1 MVDFNCCDHECVCQ
15 HNGHLEAAQQYSSI
29 LSKVMSKNADSE
41 YVSKEDKDKWNNKA
55 NQDVVDLIKMMVEKH
70 EEKLDELE
78 EGLDKKVKLI
88 LYDLGFGDNIL
99 AKYATIEYVNE
110 LVAKIK
116 NDTAD
121 LSKYALKTDLDTIKN
136 DIQNKINNLTTEI
149 NNIKVTGGKDYSIE
163 SMEYKDNQLVLK
175 QKNGG
180 TFTVSIASGNVDT
193 SKFVTKEQL
202 AAELTKYAEINK
214 LKRIR
219 VKGNVHS
226 LYGNGTEII
235 DIPTG
240 GGGGGNDG
248 KDGGYYKQYFK
259 NNTSET
265 VAPEK
270 PTDGSAPSVESGWT
284 ENAVNRK
291 SGEYTW
297 MIQVFVSG
305 DGLYGHYMTPI
316 CITGSK
322 GDQGPAGSSGTGADT
337 NDRDFRYYRTEKGH
351 DIEGIQK
358 PDGDNYYDWKDNP
371 QGVGVDKET
380 GVFYDNEWVCV
391 RIKIDGVW
399 GEWIGPILWSHYG
412 ENGTDGD
419 GVEYIFTKT
428 STGTPTEDPSSWYN
442 NEQSKANGKDD
453 SGSCSWEDNSES
465 YYNTKYFNQ
474 DEYIK
479 KNSGWFDDP
488 SNIEDQHPGDK
499 IWVSVRKKRNDS
511 NPTSSKKEDAYWHQ
525 YSQPKI
531 WSYYAKDGVVDAVII
546 DVVGETRYV
555 YINPVTKLSKAYNAN
570 VTVNMYNSGDTISK
584 TLQFVSFKKSDGTDM
599 SSLQSSFT
607 FTNDVVAVNFAEN
620 ALNFEND
627 AYYTLTL
634 VGTPQDMTDQ
644 NRYAEISFYGIS
656 NEGIQAEPGKNAVR
670 LDLDNE
676 NESVVCD
683 KDGNVIGNIKGTS
696 FHLYD
701 GNTEVN
707 EGAEYSL
714 TYSNL
719 ASQPT
724 IDGNTIKNIVL
735 NSGVG
740 QNALN
745 ASITVNATYNS
756 ADYYATYTIS
766 KVLPGNDGQSAVV
779 YRLEPSTN
787 AVKISSDGTISPNT
801 VSCKCYKQIG
811 LNQAQEANNVSIFSK
826 DNINDQ
832 WAQLNGS
839 IAVTENMYWIKFC
852 AVEKN
857 SNPND
862 SGVILYD
869 QETIPVVKDG
879 EIGVGIESV
888 NTYYGLS
895 ENMTERP
902 AEFNYDTLSKAVIE
916 NNGSKYVWS
925 ADKVTYTKGDPQF
938 TGIYCIGKCSDLTS
952 VIEQYAT
959 SLSYDRKPQEA
970 DWIDTYPKVSQK
982 GIYIWSRDKIVWKNG
997 EISYSEPQL
1006 VGYIAKDGDSSSSVT
1021 AGLYTT
1027 ASAISY
1033 QDGSFYPNEIGAIV
1047 RWGEG
1052 KTLTEYKP
1060 ENPGDWQ
1067 FQYKVD
1073 DADWTDMTT
1082 NTIQSQ
1088 GENGISFKAHKDAY
1102 NVGGTAYEEIN
1113 LQEYVPIIKSGI
1125 DGLNGVTYMIDVSGM
1140 TLSYGESHV
1149 TEGKYETDAKFTV
1162 KLYKKEGNEDYVLQE
1177 TDGYECTVS
1186 QDPSDQTTT
1195 PDVTT
1200 NSDNWYCK
1208 IATSEIASKSATIKI
1223 IITTNPGGAFVCS
1236 MVIPIS
1242 AAGKD
1247 GEAATGQP
1255 LKGSPLRIRGTY
1267 DKNLAPYYDGKRD
1280 AESGVFYQD
1289 IVLHNNMYYACINTQ
1304 AGIDDNWQTDPG
1316 AGASYWQPFTI
1327 NGNAFYDLLM
1337 ANKAYIKELSSE
1349 EVVIFDGGTIVAGI
1363 TSSKTIDSKSD
1374 LNGNVTKKGD
1384 VRIWAGE
1391 MQKEGDL
1398 TSAPF
1403 TVTDA
1408 GVLKCQSAEGNSITL
1423 QDGTIYFNI
1432 NGSVYH
1438 LGITN
1443 DKPDWINSNAADST
1457 ETWYQKRGSDTNLSF
1472 SQVGAFAIKDNKYYT
1487 DATMKTPVS
1496 GTYYKKVDNSTIL
1509 YQVGIYTFLTYGY
1522 LFGVE
1527 VYNKAS
1533 FTNGTKNMQGTVAT
1547 TGSVSVNTIPSQS
1560 PSGEIGGTLNVIT
1573 TNKSWAKIS
1582 KVDKPTGVFTY
1593 YIADTSGSSSD
1604 SIPYT
1609 QIKQDGVT
1617 FNHNTNNGIYVMSA
1631 SDTEIPN
1638 LSSMLSSWRTNV
1650 GTGIS
1655 DVVYEIRNNNLTEGF
1670 IS

>member
-1 MVDFNCCDHECVCQ
+1 MVDFNCCDHECACQ

-41 YVSKEDKDKWNNKA
+41 YVSKEDKDNWNNKA
-55 NQDVVDLIKMMVEKH
+55 DKNLVDLIKVMVEKH
-70 EEKLDELE
+70 EERLDDLE
-78 EGLDKKVKLI
+78 DNLDKKIKLI
-88 LYDLGFGDNIL
+88 LYDLGFGDNLL
-99 AKYATIEYVNE
+99 AKYATIEYVND
-110 LVAKIK
+110 LIAKIK
-116 NDTAD
+116 NDEID
-121 LSKYALKTDLDTIKN
+121 LSKYALKSDLDSIKN
-136 DIQNKINNLTTEI
+136 DIQNKIDKLTTEI
-149 NNIKVTGGKDYSIE
+149 TNIKINGGKDYSIE
-163 SMEYKDNQLVLK
+163 SMTYDGEYLVLK

-180 TFTVSIASGNVDT
+180 QFTVAIASGINPDT
-193 SKFVTKEQL
+193 SGFITKSQL
-202 AAELTKYAEINK
+202 ASELTKYAEINK

-219 VKGNVHS
+219 VGSSVHS

-240 GGGGGNDG
+240 GGGGGTEG
-248 KDGGYYKQYFK
+248 KPGGYYKQYFK

-270 PTDGSAPSVESGWT
+270 PTDGSAPSAESGWT

-322 GDQGPAGSSGTGADT
+322 GDQGPQGPAGSSGTGADT
-337 NDRDFRYYRTEKGH
+337 NDRDFCYYRTEKGH
-351 DIEGIQK
+351 GIENIQK
-358 PDGDNYYDWKDNP
+358 PNGDNYYDWTDNP
-371 QGVGVDKET
+371 QGVGYVHNDNGT
-380 GVFYDNEWVCV
+380 VTFYDNEWVCV
-391 RIKIDGVW
+391 RIKTNGVW
-399 GEWIGPILWSHYG
+399 GEWIGPVLWSHYG

-428 STGTPTEDPSSWYN
+428 STGAPISNPQGWYN

-479 KNSGWFDDP
+479 KDSGWFDDP
-488 SNIEDQHPGDK
+488 SNIQDQHPGDK

-511 NPTSSKKEDAYWHQ
+511 DPTSSETEDAYWHQ

-555 YINPVTKLSKAYNAN
+555 YIDPVTKLSKAYNAN
-570 VTVNMYNSGDTISK
+570 ITVNMYNSGDTISK

-607 FTNDVVAVNFAEN
+607 FTNDAVAVNFAEN

-627 AYYTLTL
+627 AYYILTLT
-634 VGTPQDMTDQ
+634 GTPSGSVSDQ
-644 NRYAEISFYGIS
+644 IRYAEISFYGIS

-683 KDGNVIGNIKGTS
+683 KNGNVIGNIKGTS

-701 GNTEVN
+701 GDTEVS
-707 EGAEYSL
+707 EGAQYSL

-740 QNALN
+740 ENDLN
-745 ASITVNATYNS
+745 ASITVKATYNS

-766 KVLPGNDGQSAVV
+766 KALPGNDGQPAVV

-811 LNQAQEANNVSIFSK
+811 LNQAQEADDISIFSK
-826 DNINDQ
+826 NNINDQ

-839 IAVTENMYWIKFC
+839 IVITQNMYWIKFC
-852 AVEKN
+852 AVKKN
-857 SNPND
+857 SNPNG

-879 EIGVGIESV
+879 
-888 NTYYGLS
+888 
-895 ENMTERP
+895 
-902 AEFNYDTLSKAVIE
+902 
-916 NNGSKYVWS
+916 
-925 ADKVTYTKGDPQF
+925 
-938 TGIYCIGKCSDLTS
+938 
-952 VIEQYAT
+952 
-959 SLSYDRKPQEA
+959 
-970 DWIDTYPKVSQK
+970 
-982 GIYIWSRDKIVWKNG
+982 
-997 EISYSEPQL
+997 
-1006 VGYIAKDGDSSSSVT
+1006 DSSSSVT
-1021 AGLYTT
+1021 VGLYTT

-1060 ENPGDWQ
+1060 ENSGGWQ

-1088 GENGISFKAHKDAY
+1088 GENGISFKAHKDD
-1102 NVGGTAYEEIN
+1102 VN
-1113 LQEYVPIIKSGI
+1113 LQEYVPIVKSGI
-1125 DGLNGVTYMIDVSGM
+1125 PGLSGVTYMIDVSGM

-1162 KLYKKEGNEDYVLQE
+1162 KLYKKEGNKDYVLQK
-1177 TDGYECTVS
+1177 TDDYECTVS
-1186 QDPSDQTTT
+1186 QNPSDQTTT
-1195 PDVTT
+1195 QDVTT

-1208 IATSEIASKSATIKI
+1208 IATSEITSKSATIKI

-1247 GEAATGQP
+1247 GEAATGQTF
-1255 LKGSPLRIRGTY
+1255 KGSPLRILDSWESG
-1267 DKNLAPYYDGKRD
+1267 KKYYDGKRD
-1280 AESGVFYQD
+1280 AENGVFYQD
-1289 IVLHNNMYYACINTQ
+1289 VVIYNNMYYACINTETGESDQ
-1304 AGIDDNWQTDPG
+1304 WKTAPN
-1316 AGASYWQPFTI
+1316 AASYWKVFAVTENFVADKI
-1327 NGNAFYDLLM
+1327 I
-1337 ANKAYIKELSSE
+1337 ANQAYIKELSSNE
-1349 EVVIFDGGTIVAGI
+1349 IVIFDGEEIVAGM
-1363 TSSKTIDSKSD
+1363 TSGRNLTNSELPSGI
-1374 LNGNVTKKGD
+1374 KKGD
-1384 VRIWAGE
+1384 VRIWAGG
-1391 MQKEGDL
+1391 MQNEGDL

-1403 TVTDA
+1403 TITDA
-1408 GVLKCQSAEGNSITL
+1408 GVLTSGTTNKIVLDN
-1423 QDGTIYFNI
+1423 GTIYFII
-1432 NGSVYH
+1432 NGKTWH

-1443 DKPDWINSNAADST
+1443 DKPDWINSDAADST
-1457 ETWYQKRGSDTNLSF
+1457 ETWYQKRGSDTNVIF

-1487 DATMKTPVS
+1487 DATMKIPVS
-1496 GTYYKKVDNSTIL
+1496 GTYYKKIHAGALL
-1509 YQVGIYTFLTYGY
+1509 YNVGSYTYLTYGSI
-1522 LFGVE
+1522 FGVE
-1527 VYNKAS
+1527 LYNKAS
-1533 FTNGTKNMQGTVAT
+1533 FTNGSKTSNGIVAI
-1547 TGSVSVNTIPSQS
+1547 TGAVSVQTIPS
-1560 PSGEIGGTLNVIT
+1560 ENGGTLNVDT
-1573 TNKSWAKIS
+1573 SNKTWAKIS
-1582 KVDKPTGVFTY
+1582 RVDKPTGTFTY
-1593 YIADTSGSSSD
+1593 YIADQRNSSSD
-1604 SIPYT
+1604 PVPYT
-1609 QIKQDGVT
+1609 NVNSDNIT
-1617 FNHNTNNGIYVMSA
+1617 FNYNTNNGIYVISA
-1631 SDTEIPN
+1631 SDTEKSN
-1638 LSSMLSSWRTNV
+1638 LVSMLSSWTQNF
-1650 GTGIS
+1650 GTGSS
-1655 DVVYEIRNNNLTEGF
+1655 DKVYEIKNNDLT
-1670 IS
+1670 

>member
-55 NQDVVDLIKMMVEKH
+55 NQDIVDLIKMMVEKH

-88 LYDLGFGDNIL
+88 LYDLGFGDNVL

-149 NNIKVTGGKDYSIE
+149 NNIKATGGKDYSIE

-180 TFTVSIASGNVDT
+180 TFTVSIASGNIDT

-270 PTDGSAPSVESGWT
+270 PTDGSAPSAESGWT

-291 SGEYTW
+291 PGEYTW

-322 GDQGPAGSSGTGADT
+322 GDQGPQGPQGPAGSSGTGADT
-337 NDRDFRYYRTEKGH
+337 NDRDFCYYRTEKGH
-351 DIEGIQK
+351 GIENIQK
-358 PDGDNYYDWKDNP
+358 PNGDNYYDWTDNP
-371 QGVGVDKET
+371 QGVGYVHNDNGT
-380 GVFYDNEWVCV
+380 VTFYDNEWVCV
-391 RIKIDGVW
+391 RIKTDGVW
-399 GEWIGPILWSHYG
+399 GEWIGPVLWSHYG

-428 STGTPTEDPSSWYN
+428 STGAPISDPQGWYN

-479 KNSGWFDDP
+479 KDSGWFDDP
-488 SNIEDQHPGDK
+488 SNIQDQHPGDK

-511 NPTSSKKEDAYWHQ
+511 DPTSSEKEDAYWHQ

-555 YINPVTKLSKAYNAN
+555 YINPVTKLSKKYDAS
-570 VTVNMYNSGDTISK
+570 VTVNMFNSGDTITK
-584 TLQFVSFKKSDGTDM
+584 TLEFVSFKKSDGTDM

-607 FTNDVVAVNFAEN
+607 FTNDAVAVNFAEN
-620 ALNFEND
+620 ALNFENN

-634 VGTPQDMTDQ
+634 SGTPQDMTDQ
-644 NRYAEISFYGIS
+644 KRYAEISFYGIS
-656 NEGIQAEPGKNAVR
+656 NEGIQAEPG
-670 LDLDNE
+670 E
-676 NESVVCD
+676 
-683 KDGNVIGNIKGTS
+683 
-696 FHLYD
+696 
-701 GNTEVN
+701 
-707 EGAEYSL
+707 
-714 TYSNL
+714 
-719 ASQPT
+719 
-724 IDGNTIKNIVL
+724 
-735 NSGVG
+735 
-740 QNALN
+740 
-745 ASITVNATYNS
+745 
-756 ADYYATYTIS
+756 
-766 KVLPGNDGQSAVV
+766 PG
-779 YRLEPSTN
+779 EP
-787 AVKISSDGTISPNT
+787 G
-801 VSCKCYKQIG
+801 
-811 LNQAQEANNVSIFSK
+811 
-826 DNINDQ
+826 
-832 WAQLNGS
+832 
-839 IAVTENMYWIKFC
+839 
-852 AVEKN
+852 
-857 SNPND
+857 
-862 SGVILYD
+862 
-869 QETIPVVKDG
+869 
-879 EIGVGIESV
+879 
-888 NTYYGLS
+888 
-895 ENMTERP
+895 
-902 AEFNYDTLSKAVIE
+902 
-916 NNGSKYVWS
+916 
-925 ADKVTYTKGDPQF
+925 
-938 TGIYCIGKCSDLTS
+938 
-952 VIEQYAT
+952 
-959 SLSYDRKPQEA
+959 
-970 DWIDTYPKVSQK
+970 
-982 GIYIWSRDKIVWKNG
+982 
-997 EISYSEPQL
+997 
-1006 VGYIAKDGDSSSSVT
+1006 VT
-1021 AGLYTT
+1021 AGIYTT

-1033 QDGSFYPNEIGAIV
+1033 QDGSFYPNEIGVSV

-1060 ENPGDWQ
+1060 ENSGGWQ
-1067 FQYKVD
+1067 FKYKVD

-1082 NTIQSQ
+1082 NMIQSQ
-1088 GENGISFKAHKDAY
+1088 GENGISFKAHKDD
-1102 NVGGTAYEEIN
+1102 VN

-1149 TEGKYETDAKFTV
+1149 TEGTYETDAKFTV

-1177 TDGYECTVS
+1177 TDSYECTVS

-1208 IATSEIASKSATIKI
+1208 ISTSEITSKSATIKI

-1316 AGASYWQPFTI
+1316 AGSSYWQPFTI

-1337 ANKAYIKELSSE
+1337 ANKAYVKELSSE
-1349 EVVIFDGGTIVAGI
+1349 EVVIFDGGTIVAGM
-1363 TSSKTIDSKSD
+1363 TSGKGTSGSD
-1374 LNGNVTKKGD
+1374 LNGIVTNKGN
-1384 VRIWAGE
+1384 VRIWAGG
-1391 MQKEGDL
+1391 MQREGDL

-1403 TVTDA
+1403 TVTDT
-1408 GVLKCQSAEGNSITL
+1408 GVLTSGTTDKIILDN
-1423 QDGTIYFNI
+1423 GTIYFVV
-1432 NGSVYH
+1432 NGTRWK

-1443 DKPDWINSNAADST
+1443 NKPDWINEQGADQLLSTYTLSGKTFTLNGSQIAKKDNIWYETAALTNRLNGFVYVAASGNNDILYKVGQHYVLLGDSVGNVGLYKKLTFSNGVLQSCKIVGVCNNITSRTAAGSGSFQINIGDSDWVEIT
-1457 ETWYQKRGSDTNLSF
+1457 RTTFDDSSQFAKCTYAGADHTGTATIIDQSSVQLSSDARLHGVYILSHSLTMAENDPYTSQWMAGSDF
-1472 SQVGAFAIKDNKYYT
+1472 
-1487 DATMKTPVS
+1487 
-1496 GTYYKKVDNSTIL
+1496 
-1509 YQVGIYTFLTYGY
+1509 
-1522 LFGVE
+1522 
-1527 VYNKAS
+1527 
-1533 FTNGTKNMQGTVAT
+1533 
-1547 TGSVSVNTIPSQS
+1547 QS
-1560 PSGEIGGTLNVIT
+1560 
-1573 TNKSWAKIS
+1573 
-1582 KVDKPTGVFTY
+1582 
-1593 YIADTSGSSSD
+1593 
-1604 SIPYT
+1604 
-1609 QIKQDGVT
+1609 
-1617 FNHNTNNGIYVMSA
+1617 
-1631 SDTEIPN
+1631 
-1638 LSSMLSSWRTNV
+1638 
-1650 GTGIS
+1650 
-1655 DVVYEIRNNNLTEGF
+1655 YEIDTIDQNV
-1670 IS
+1670 

>member
-1 MVDFNCCDHECVCQ
+1 MVDFNCCDHECACQ
-15 HNGHLEAAQQYSSI
+15 HNGYLEAAQQYSCI
-29 LSKVMSKNADSE
+29 LSNMISNNACSE
-41 YVSKEDKDKWNNKA
+41 PVSKEEKDKWNNKA

-78 EGLDKKVKLI
+78 EGLDKKIKLI
-88 LYDLGFGDNIL
+88 LYDLGFGDNLL
-99 AKYATIEYVNE
+99 AKYATIEYVND
-110 LVAKIK
+110 LIAKIK
-116 NDTAD
+116 NDEID
-121 LSKYALKTDLDTIKN
+121 LSKYALKSDLDSIKN
-136 DIQNKINNLTTEI
+136 DIQNKIDKLTTEI
-149 NNIKVTGGKDYSIE
+149 TNIKINGGKDYSIE
-163 SMEYKDNQLVLK
+163 SMTYDGEYLVLR

-180 TFTVSIASGNVDT
+180 QFTVSIASSKNPDT
-193 SKFVTKEQL
+193 SGFVTKSQL
-202 AAELTKYAEINK
+202 ASELTKYSEINK

-235 DIPTG
+235 DIPTGG

-270 PTDGSAPSVESGWT
+270 PTDGSAPSAESGWT

-291 SGEYTW
+291 PGEYTW

-322 GDQGPAGSSGTGADT
+322 GYQGPQGPQGPAGSSGTGADT
-337 NDRDFRYYRTEKGH
+337 NDRDFCYYRTEKGH
-351 DIEGIQK
+351 GIENIQK
-358 PDGDNYYDWKDNP
+358 PNGDNYYDWTDNP
-371 QGVGVDKET
+371 QGVGYVHNDNGT
-380 GVFYDNEWVCV
+380 VTFYDNEWVCV
-391 RIKIDGVW
+391 RIKTDGVW
-399 GEWIGPILWSHYG
+399 GEWIGPVLWSHYG

-428 STGTPTEDPSSWYN
+428 STGSPISDPQTWYT
-442 NEQSKANGKDD
+442 NEQSKANGKDN
-453 SGSCSWEDNSES
+453 SGSCSWEDNSQS

-488 SNIEDQHPGDK
+488 SNIEGQHPGDK

-511 NPTSSKKEDAYWHQ
+511 DPTSSEKEDAYWHQ

-555 YINPVTKLSKAYNAN
+555 YIDPVTKLSKKYDAS
-570 VTVNMYNSGDTISK
+570 VTVNMFNSGDTITK
-584 TLQFVSFKKSDGTDM
+584 TLGFVSFKKSDGTDM

-607 FTNDVVAVNFAEN
+607 FTNDAVTINFAEN

-627 AYYTLTL
+627 AYYILTL

-683 KDGNVIGNIKGTS
+683 KNGNVIGNIKGTS

-719 ASQPT
+719 VSQPT

-740 QNALN
+740 ESALN
-745 ASITVNATYNS
+745 ASITVKATYNG

-766 KVLPGNDGQSAVV
+766 KALPGNDGEPAVV

-787 AVKISSDGTISPNT
+787 AVKIQSDGTISPNT

-811 LNQAQEANNVSIFSK
+811 LNQAQEADDVSIFSK

-839 IAVTENMYWIKFC
+839 ISVTENMYWIKFC

-862 SGVILYD
+862 SGVTLYD

-879 EIGVGIESV
+879 
-888 NTYYGLS
+888 
-895 ENMTERP
+895 
-902 AEFNYDTLSKAVIE
+902 
-916 NNGSKYVWS
+916 
-925 ADKVTYTKGDPQF
+925 
-938 TGIYCIGKCSDLTS
+938 
-952 VIEQYAT
+952 
-959 SLSYDRKPQEA
+959 
-970 DWIDTYPKVSQK
+970 
-982 GIYIWSRDKIVWKNG
+982 
-997 EISYSEPQL
+997 
-1006 VGYIAKDGDSSSSVT
+1006 DSSSSVT
-1021 AGLYTT
+1021 VGLYTT

-1033 QDGSFYPNEIGAIV
+1033 QDGSFYPNKIGAIV

-1060 ENPGDWQ
+1060 ENPGGWQ

-1073 DADWTDMTT
+1073 DADWIDMTT

-1088 GENGISFKAHKDAY
+1088 GENGISFKAHKDD
-1102 NVGGTAYEEIN
+1102 VN

-1125 DGLNGVTYMIDVSGM
+1125 DGLNGISYNIQVSD
-1140 TLSYGESHV
+1140 LNFSYKES
-1149 TEGKYETDAKFTV
+1149 EQDKGKYDISGQFTA
-1162 KLYKKEGNEDYVLQE
+1162 KLYKKEGNKDYALQLP
-1177 TDGYECTVS
+1177 DGYKCNVS
-1186 QDPSDQTTT
+1186 TIPVVNASIAGVSSDGKGWTCRIAGKNISSSSLAIQVVINTQ
-1195 PDVTT
+1195 
-1200 NSDNWYCK
+1200 SD
-1208 IATSEIASKSATIKI
+1208 
-1223 IITTNPGGAFVCS
+1223 AFVDS
-1236 MVIPIS
+1236 VVIPIS

-1247 GEAATGQP
+1247 GEAATGQT
-1255 LKGSPLRIRGTY
+1255 LKGSPLRILDSWESG
-1267 DKNLAPYYDGKRD
+1267 KKYYDGKRD
-1280 AESGVFYQD
+1280 AENGVFYQD
-1289 IVLHNNMYYACINTQ
+1289 VVLYNNMYYVCINTE
-1304 AGIDDNWQTDPG
+1304 AGESDQWKTTPS
-1316 AGASYWQPFTI
+1316 AASYWK
-1327 NGNAFYDLLM
+1327 AFAVTENFVADKII
-1337 ANKAYIKELSSE
+1337 ANQAYIKELSSNE
-1349 EVVIFDGGTIVAGI
+1349 IVIFDGGTIVAGM
-1363 TSSKTIDSKSD
+1363 TSSKAIDSKSD

-1384 VRIWAGE
+1384 VRIWAGG
-1391 MQKEGDL
+1391 MQNEGDL

-1443 DKPDWINSNAADST
+1443 GKPDWINSDAADST
-1457 ETWYQKRGSDTNLSF
+1457 ETWYQKSGSDTNLNF
-1472 SQVGAFAIKDNKYYT
+1472 SQVGTFAIKDNKYYT

-1496 GTYYKKVDNSTIL
+1496 GTYYKKVDSSRIL

-1527 VYNKAS
+1527 VYNKSS
-1533 FTNGTKNMQGTVAT
+1533 FTNGTKNMQGTVAI
-1547 TGSVSVNTIPSQS
+1547 TGSVYVNTIPSQS

-1582 KVDKPTGVFTY
+1582 KVDKPTGSFTY
-1593 YIADTSGSSSD
+1593 YIADTSGSSSG
-1604 SIPYT
+1604 SVPYT
-1609 QIKQDGVT
+1609 LIKQDGVT
-1617 FNHNTNNGIYVMSA
+1617 FNHNTNNGIYVMSS

-1638 LSSMLSSWRTNV
+1638 LSSTLSSWIPNV

-1655 DVVYEIRNNNLTEGF
+1655 DVVYEIRNNGLNDIF
-1670 IS
+1670 IP

>member
-29 LSKVMSKNADSE
+29 LSKMMNKNAESE
-41 YVSKEDKDKWNNKA
+41 PVSKEEKDKWNNKA
-55 NQDVVDLIKMMVEKH
+55 NQDVVDLIKMMLEKH

-88 LYDLGFGDNIL
+88 LEDLGFSDNVL

-121 LSKYALKTDLDTIKN
+121 LSKYALKSDLDTIKN

-149 NNIKVTGGKDYSIE
+149 NNIKTTGGKDYSIE
-163 SMEYKDNQLVLK
+163 SMTYDGEYLVLR

-180 TFTVSIASGNVDT
+180 QFTVAIAYGTAPDISGL
-193 SKFVTKEQL
+193 VTKSQL
-202 AAELTKYAEINK
+202 ASELTKYSEINK

-240 GGGGGNDG
+240 GGGEGTEG
-248 KDGGYYKQYFK
+248 KPGGYYKQYFK
-259 NNTSET
+259 NNRSET

-270 PTDGSAPSVESGWT
+270 PTDGSAPSAESGWT

-322 GDQGPAGSSGTGADT
+322 GDQGPQGPQGPAGSSGTGADT

-351 DIEGIQK
+351 GIENIQK
-358 PDGDNYYDWKDNP
+358 PNGDNYYDWTDNP
-371 QGVGVDKET
+371 QGVGYVHNDNGT
-380 GVFYDNEWVCV
+380 VTFYDNEWVCV
-391 RIKIDGVW
+391 RIKTDGVW
-399 GEWIGPILWSHYG
+399 GEWIGPVLWSHYG

-428 STGTPTEDPSSWYN
+428 STGAPISNPQGWYN

-511 NPTSSKKEDAYWHQ
+511 NPTSSETEDAYWHQ

-555 YINPVTKLSKAYNAN
+555 YIDPVTKLSKAYNAN

-607 FTNDVVAVNFAEN
+607 FTNDAVAVNFAEN

-634 VGTPQDMTDQ
+634 TGTPSGSVSDQ
-644 NRYAEISFYGIS
+644 IRYAEISFYGIS

-683 KDGNVIGNIKGTS
+683 KNGNVIGNIKGTS

-740 QNALN
+740 ENALN
-745 ASITVNATYNS
+745 ASITVKATYNS
-756 ADYYATYTIS
+756 TDYYATYTIS
-766 KVLPGNDGQSAVV
+766 KALPGNDGEPAVV

-811 LNQAQEANNVSIFSK
+811 LNQAQEADDISIFSK
-826 DNINDQ
+826 NNINDQ

-839 IAVTENMYWIKFC
+839 IAITQNMYWIKFC
-852 AVEKN
+852 AVKKN

-862 SGVILYD
+862 SGVTLYD

-879 EIGVGIESV
+879 
-888 NTYYGLS
+888 
-895 ENMTERP
+895 
-902 AEFNYDTLSKAVIE
+902 
-916 NNGSKYVWS
+916 
-925 ADKVTYTKGDPQF
+925 
-938 TGIYCIGKCSDLTS
+938 
-952 VIEQYAT
+952 
-959 SLSYDRKPQEA
+959 
-970 DWIDTYPKVSQK
+970 
-982 GIYIWSRDKIVWKNG
+982 
-997 EISYSEPQL
+997 
-1006 VGYIAKDGDSSSSVT
+1006 DSSSSVT
-1021 AGLYTT
+1021 VGLYTT

-1060 ENPGDWQ
+1060 ENSGGWQ

-1088 GENGISFKAHKDAY
+1088 GENGISFKAHKDD
-1102 NVGGTAYEEIN
+1102 VN
-1113 LQEYVPIIKSGI
+1113 LQEYVPIVKSGI
-1125 DGLNGVTYMIDVSGM
+1125 PGLSGVTYMIDVSGM

-1162 KLYKKEGNEDYVLQE
+1162 KLYKKEGNEDYVLQK
-1177 TDGYECTVS
+1177 TD
-1186 QDPSDQTTT
+1186 D
-1195 PDVTT
+1195 
-1200 NSDNWYCK
+1200 
-1208 IATSEIASKSATIKI
+1208 
-1223 IITTNPGGAFVCS
+1223 
-1236 MVIPIS
+1236 
-1242 AAGKD
+1242 
-1247 GEAATGQP
+1247 
-1255 LKGSPLRIRGTY
+1255 
-1267 DKNLAPYYDGKRD
+1267 
-1280 AESGVFYQD
+1280 
-1289 IVLHNNMYYACINTQ
+1289 
-1304 AGIDDNWQTDPG
+1304 
-1316 AGASYWQPFTI
+1316 
-1327 NGNAFYDLLM
+1327 
-1337 ANKAYIKELSSE
+1337 
-1349 EVVIFDGGTIVAGI
+1349 
-1363 TSSKTIDSKSD
+1363 
-1374 LNGNVTKKGD
+1374 
-1384 VRIWAGE
+1384 
-1391 MQKEGDL
+1391 
-1398 TSAPF
+1398 
-1403 TVTDA
+1403 
-1408 GVLKCQSAEGNSITL
+1408 
-1423 QDGTIYFNI
+1423 
-1432 NGSVYH
+1432 
-1438 LGITN
+1438 
-1443 DKPDWINSNAADST
+1443 
-1457 ETWYQKRGSDTNLSF
+1457 
-1472 SQVGAFAIKDNKYYT
+1472 
-1487 DATMKTPVS
+1487 
-1496 GTYYKKVDNSTIL
+1496 
-1509 YQVGIYTFLTYGY
+1509 
-1522 LFGVE
+1522 
-1527 VYNKAS
+1527 
-1533 FTNGTKNMQGTVAT
+1533 
-1547 TGSVSVNTIPSQS
+1547 
-1560 PSGEIGGTLNVIT
+1560 
-1573 TNKSWAKIS
+1573 
-1582 KVDKPTGVFTY
+1582 
-1593 YIADTSGSSSD
+1593 
-1604 SIPYT
+1604 
-1609 QIKQDGVT
+1609 
-1617 FNHNTNNGIYVMSA
+1617 
-1631 SDTEIPN
+1631 
-1638 LSSMLSSWRTNV
+1638 
-1650 GTGIS
+1650 
-1655 DVVYEIRNNNLTEGF
+1655 
-1670 IS
+1670 

>member
-1 MVDFNCCDHECVCQ
+1 MVDFDYCDHECACQ
-15 HNGHLEAAQQYSSI
+15 HNGHLEAAQQYSSL
-29 LSKVMSKNADSE
+29 LSKVMNKNADSE
-41 YVSKEDKDKWNNKA
+41 PVSKEDKDKWDNKA

-88 LYDLGFGDNIL
+88 LYDLGFGDNVL

-110 LVAKIK
+110 LVAKIE
-116 NDTAD
+116 NDTVD
-121 LSKYALKTDLDTIKN
+121 LSKYVLKTDLDTIKN

-163 SMEYKDNQLVLK
+163 SMNYNSANGQLVLK

-180 TFTVSIASGNVDT
+180 EFTVSIVADGNVDT

-270 PTDGSAPSVESGWT
+270 PTDGSAPSAESGWT

-291 SGEYTW
+291 PGEYTW
-297 MIQVFVSG
+297 MIQVFVSS

-322 GDQGPAGSSGTGADT
+322 GDQGPQGPQGPAGSSGTGADT

-358 PDGDNYYDWKDNP
+358 PDGDNYYDWTDNP

-391 RIKIDGVW
+391 RIKTDGVW
-399 GEWIGPILWSHYG
+399 GEWIGPVLWSHYG

-428 STGTPTEDPSSWYN
+428 STGAPTEDPSSWYN

-511 NPTSSKKEDAYWHQ
+511 NPTSSEKEDAYWHQ

-555 YINPVTKLSKAYNAN
+555 YINPVTKLSKKYDASVN
-570 VTVNMYNSGDTISK
+570 VNMFNSGDTITK
-584 TLQFVSFKKSDGTDM
+584 TLEFVSFKKSDGTDM

-607 FTNDVVAVNFAEN
+607 FTNDAVAVNFAEN

-634 VGTPQDMTDQ
+634 SGTPQDMTDQ
-644 NRYAEISFYGIS
+644 KRYAEISFYGIS
-656 NEGIQAEPGKNAVR
+656 NEGIQAEPG
-670 LDLDNE
+670 E
-676 NESVVCD
+676 
-683 KDGNVIGNIKGTS
+683 DG
-696 FHLYD
+696 
-701 GNTEVN
+701 
-707 EGAEYSL
+707 
-714 TYSNL
+714 
-719 ASQPT
+719 
-724 IDGNTIKNIVL
+724 
-735 NSGVG
+735 
-740 QNALN
+740 
-745 ASITVNATYNS
+745 
-756 ADYYATYTIS
+756 
-766 KVLPGNDGQSAVV
+766 
-779 YRLEPSTN
+779 
-787 AVKISSDGTISPNT
+787 
-801 VSCKCYKQIG
+801 
-811 LNQAQEANNVSIFSK
+811 
-826 DNINDQ
+826 
-832 WAQLNGS
+832 
-839 IAVTENMYWIKFC
+839 
-852 AVEKN
+852 
-857 SNPND
+857 
-862 SGVILYD
+862 
-869 QETIPVVKDG
+869 
-879 EIGVGIESV
+879 
-888 NTYYGLS
+888 
-895 ENMTERP
+895 
-902 AEFNYDTLSKAVIE
+902 
-916 NNGSKYVWS
+916 
-925 ADKVTYTKGDPQF
+925 
-938 TGIYCIGKCSDLTS
+938 
-952 VIEQYAT
+952 
-959 SLSYDRKPQEA
+959 
-970 DWIDTYPKVSQK
+970 
-982 GIYIWSRDKIVWKNG
+982 
-997 EISYSEPQL
+997 
-1006 VGYIAKDGDSSSSVT
+1006 VT
-1021 AGLYTT
+1021 AGIYTT

-1033 QDGSFYPNEIGAIV
+1033 QDGSFYPNEIGVSV

-1060 ENPGDWQ
+1060 ENSGGWQ

-1088 GENGISFKAHKDAY
+1088 GENGISFKAHKDD
-1102 NVGGTAYEEIN
+1102 VN

-1125 DGLNGVTYMIDVSGM
+1125 DGLNGISYNIQVSD
-1140 TLSYGESHV
+1140 LNFSYKES
-1149 TEGKYETDAKFTV
+1149 EQDKGKYDISGQFTA
-1162 KLYKKEGNEDYVLQE
+1162 KLYKKEGNKDYALQLP
-1177 TDGYECTVS
+1177 DGYKCKVS
-1186 QDPSDQTTT
+1186 TIPVVNASIANVSSDGKGWICRIAGRSISSSSLAIQVVINTQ
-1195 PDVTT
+1195 
-1200 NSDNWYCK
+1200 SD
-1208 IATSEIASKSATIKI
+1208 
-1223 IITTNPGGAFVCS
+1223 AFVDS
-1236 MVIPIS
+1236 IVIPIS

-1247 GEAATGQP
+1247 GEAATGQTF
-1255 LKGSPLRIRGTY
+1255 KGSPLRILDSWESG
-1267 DKNLAPYYDGKRD
+1267 KKYYDGKRD
-1280 AESGVFYQD
+1280 AENGVFYQD
-1289 IVLHNNMYYACINTQ
+1289 IVLYNNMYYACINTETGESDQ
-1304 AGIDDNWQTDPG
+1304 WKTPPST
-1316 AGASYWQPFTI
+1316 ASYWKVFAVTENFVADKI
-1327 NGNAFYDLLM
+1327 I
-1337 ANKAYIKELSSE
+1337 ANQAYIKELSSN
-1349 EVVIFDGGTIVAGI
+1349 EVVIFDEGTIVAGM
-1363 TSSKTIDSKSD
+1363 TSSKAINSGSD
-1374 LNGNVTKKGD
+1374 LNEKVTNKGN
-1384 VRIWAGE
+1384 VRIWAGG
-1391 MQKEGDL
+1391 MQNDGDL

-1408 GVLKCQSAEGNSITL
+1408 GVLKCQSTEGNSITL

-1443 DKPDWINSNAADST
+1443 GKPDWINSDAADST
-1457 ETWYQKRGSDTNLSF
+1457 ETWYQKSGSDTNLSF
-1472 SQVGAFAIKDNKYYT
+1472 SQVGVFAIKDNKYYT

-1496 GTYYKKVDNSTIL
+1496 GTYYKKVDSSRIL
-1509 YQVGIYTFLTYGY
+1509 YQVGMYTLLTYGY

-1533 FTNGTKNMQGTVAT
+1533 FTNGTKNMQGTVAI
-1547 TGSVSVNTIPSQS
+1547 TGSVSVQTIPSQS

-1582 KVDKPTGVFTY
+1582 KVDKPTGSFTY
-1593 YIADTSGSSSD
+1593 YIAGTSGSSSN

-1609 QIKQDGVT
+1609 RIEQDGVT

-1631 SDTEIPN
+1631 SDTESPN
-1638 LSSMLSSWRTNV
+1638 LSSTLSSWLANV

-1655 DVVYEIRNNNLTEGF
+1655 DVVYEIRNNGLNDTF
-1670 IS
+1670 IP

>member
-1 MVDFNCCDHECVCQ
+1 MVDFNCCDHECACR

-41 YVSKEDKDKWNNKA
+41 YVSKEDKDNWNNKA
-55 NQDVVDLIKMMVEKH
+55 DKDLVDLIKVMVEKH
-70 EEKLDELE
+70 EERLDDLE
-78 EGLDKKVKLI
+78 DNLDKKIKLI
-88 LYDLGFGDNIL
+88 LYDLGFGDNLL
-99 AKYATIEYVNE
+99 AKYATIEYVND
-110 LVAKIK
+110 LIAKIK
-116 NDTAD
+116 NDEID
-121 LSKYALKTDLDTIKN
+121 LSKYALKSDLDSIKN
-136 DIQNKINNLTTEI
+136 DIQNKIDKLTTEI
-149 NNIKVTGGKDYSIE
+149 TNIKINGGKDYSIE
-163 SMEYKDNQLVLK
+163 SMTYDGEYLVLK

-180 TFTVSIASGNVDT
+180 QFTVAIASGKNPDT
-193 SKFVTKEQL
+193 SGFVTKSQL
-202 AAELTKYAEINK
+202 ASELTKYAEINK

-219 VKGNVHS
+219 VKGNVYS

-235 DIPTG
+235 DMPTG
-240 GGGGGNDG
+240 GGGGGTEG
-248 KDGGYYKQYFK
+248 KPGGYYKQYFK
-259 NNTSET
+259 NNRSET

-270 PTDGSAPSVESGWT
+270 PTDGSAPSAESGWT

-291 SGEYTW
+291 PGEYTW

-322 GDQGPAGSSGTGADT
+322 GDQGPQGPQGPAGSSGTGADT
-337 NDRDFRYYRTEKGH
+337 NDRDFCYYRTEKGH
-351 DIEGIQK
+351 GIENIQK
-358 PDGDNYYDWKDNP
+358 PNGDNYYDWTDNP
-371 QGVGVDKET
+371 QGVGYVHNDNGT
-380 GVFYDNEWVCV
+380 VTFYDNEWVCV
-391 RIKIDGVW
+391 RIKTNGVW
-399 GEWIGPILWSHYG
+399 GEWIGPVLWSHYG

-428 STGTPTEDPSSWYN
+428 STGAPISNPQGWYN

-488 SNIEDQHPGDK
+488 SNIKDQHPGDK

-511 NPTSSKKEDAYWHQ
+511 DPTSSEKEDAYWHQ

-555 YINPVTKLSKAYNAN
+555 YIDPVTKLSKAYNAN

-607 FTNDVVAVNFAEN
+607 FTNDAVAVNFAEN

-634 VGTPQDMTDQ
+634 TGTPSGSVSDQ
-644 NRYAEISFYGIS
+644 IRYAEISFYGIS

-683 KDGNVIGNIKGTS
+683 KNGNVIGNIKGTS

-740 QNALN
+740 QSALN
-745 ASITVNATYNS
+745 ASITVKATYNS

-766 KVLPGNDGQSAVV
+766 KVLPGNDGEPAVV

-787 AVKISSDGTISPNT
+787 VVKILSDGTIIPNT

-811 LNQAQEANNVSIFSK
+811 LNQAQEADDVSIFSK
-826 DNINDQ
+826 NNINDQ

-839 IAVTENMYWIKFC
+839 IVVTQNMYWIKFC
-852 AVEKN
+852 AVKKN
-857 SNPND
+857 SNPNG
-862 SGVILYD
+862 SGVTLYD

-879 EIGVGIESV
+879 
-888 NTYYGLS
+888 
-895 ENMTERP
+895 
-902 AEFNYDTLSKAVIE
+902 
-916 NNGSKYVWS
+916 
-925 ADKVTYTKGDPQF
+925 
-938 TGIYCIGKCSDLTS
+938 
-952 VIEQYAT
+952 
-959 SLSYDRKPQEA
+959 
-970 DWIDTYPKVSQK
+970 
-982 GIYIWSRDKIVWKNG
+982 
-997 EISYSEPQL
+997 
-1006 VGYIAKDGDSSSSVT
+1006 DSSSSVT
-1021 AGLYTT
+1021 VGLYTT

-1060 ENPGDWQ
+1060 ENPGGWQ

-1088 GENGISFKAHKDAY
+1088 GENGISFKAHKDD
-1102 NVGGTAYEEIN
+1102 VN
-1113 LQEYVPIIKSGI
+1113 LQEYVPIVKSGI
-1125 DGLNGVTYMIDVSGM
+1125 PGLSGVTYMIDVSGM

-1162 KLYKKEGNEDYVLQE
+1162 KLYKKEGNEDYVLQK
-1177 TDGYECTVS
+1177 TDDYECTVS
-1186 QDPSDQTTT
+1186 QNPNDQTTT

-1208 IATSEIASKSATIKI
+1208 IATSEITSKSATIKI

-1267 DKNLAPYYDGKRD
+1267 DKNLAPYYDGSRD

-1316 AGASYWQPFTI
+1316 AGSSYWQPFTI

-1337 ANKAYIKELSSE
+1337 ANKAYVKELSSE

-1363 TSSKTIDSKSD
+1363 TSGKGTSGSD
-1374 LNGNVTKKGD
+1374 LNGIVTNKGN
-1384 VRIWAGE
+1384 VRIWAGG
-1391 MQKEGDL
+1391 MQREGDL

-1403 TVTDA
+1403 TVTDT
-1408 GVLKCQSAEGNSITL
+1408 GVLTSGTTDKIILDN
-1423 QDGTIYFNI
+1423 GTIYFVV
-1432 NGSVYH
+1432 NGTKWK

-1443 DKPDWINSNAADST
+1443 NKPDWINEQGADQLISTYTLSGKTFTLNGSQIAKKDNIWYETAALTNRLNGFVYVAASGNNDILYKVGQHYVLLGDSVGNVGLYKKLTFQNGVLQSCKIVGVCNNITATTAAGSGSFQINVGDSDWVEITRTTFDDSSQFAKCTYAGADHTGTATIIDQSNVQLSSDARLNGVYILSHSLTMAENAPYTSQ
-1457 ETWYQKRGSDTNLSF
+1457 WMAGSDF
-1472 SQVGAFAIKDNKYYT
+1472 QY
-1487 DATMKTPVS
+1487 
-1496 GTYYKKVDNSTIL
+1496 
-1509 YQVGIYTFLTYGY
+1509 
-1522 LFGVE
+1522 
-1527 VYNKAS
+1527 
-1533 FTNGTKNMQGTVAT
+1533 
-1547 TGSVSVNTIPSQS
+1547 
-1560 PSGEIGGTLNVIT
+1560 
-1573 TNKSWAKIS
+1573 
-1582 KVDKPTGVFTY
+1582 
-1593 YIADTSGSSSD
+1593 
-1604 SIPYT
+1604 
-1609 QIKQDGVT
+1609 
-1617 FNHNTNNGIYVMSA
+1617 
-1631 SDTEIPN
+1631 
-1638 LSSMLSSWRTNV
+1638 
-1650 GTGIS
+1650 
-1655 DVVYEIRNNNLTEGF
+1655 YEIDTIDQNV
-1670 IS
+1670 

>member
-1 MVDFNCCDHECVCQ
+1 MVDFNCCDHECACR

-41 YVSKEDKDKWNNKA
+41 YVSKEDKDNWNNKA
-55 NQDVVDLIKMMVEKH
+55 DKDLVDLIKVMVEKH
-70 EEKLDELE
+70 EERLDDLE
-78 EGLDKKVKLI
+78 DNLDKKIKLI
-88 LYDLGFGDNIL
+88 LYDLGFGDNLL
-99 AKYATIEYVNE
+99 AKYATIEYVND
-110 LVAKIK
+110 LIAKIK
-116 NDTAD
+116 NDEID
-121 LSKYALKTDLDTIKN
+121 LSKYALKSDLDSIKN
-136 DIQNKINNLTTEI
+136 DIQNKIDKLTTEI
-149 NNIKVTGGKDYSIE
+149 TNIKINGGKDYSIE
-163 SMEYKDNQLVLK
+163 SMTYDGEYLVLR

-180 TFTVSIASGNVDT
+180 QFTVAIASGPNPDI
-193 SKFVTKEQL
+193 SGFVTKSQL
-202 AAELTKYAEINK
+202 ASELTKYAEINK

-219 VKGNVHS
+219 VGSNVHS

-240 GGGGGNDG
+240 GGGGGTEG
-248 KDGGYYKQYFK
+248 KPGGYYKQYFK

-270 PTDGSAPSVESGWT
+270 PTDGSAPSAESGWT

-305 DGLYGHYMTPI
+305 DGLYGHYMNPI

-322 GDQGPAGSSGTGADT
+322 GDRGPQGPAGSSGTGADT

-351 DIEGIQK
+351 DIKDIQK
-358 PDGDNYYDWKDNP
+358 PDGDNYYDWTDNP

-391 RIKIDGVW
+391 RIKTDGVW
-399 GEWIGPILWSHYG
+399 GEWIGPVLWSHYG

-428 STGTPTEDPSSWYN
+428 STGTPISDPSSWYN

-479 KNSGWFDDP
+479 KDSGWFDDP

-511 NPTSSKKEDAYWHQ
+511 NPTSSETEDAYWHQ

-555 YINPVTKLSKAYNAN
+555 YIDPVTKLSKAYNAN

-607 FTNDVVAVNFAEN
+607 FTNDAVTVNFAEN

-627 AYYTLTL
+627 AYYILTLT
-634 VGTPQDMTDQ
+634 GTPSGSVSDQ
-644 NRYAEISFYGIS
+644 IRYAEISFYGIS

-683 KDGNVIGNIKGTS
+683 KNGNVIGSIKGTS

-707 EGAEYSL
+707 EGAQYSL

-740 QNALN
+740 ESALN
-745 ASITVNATYNS
+745 ASITVKATYNS

-766 KVLPGNDGQSAVV
+766 KALPGNDGEPAVV

-811 LNQAQEANNVSIFSK
+811 LNQAQEADDVSIFSK

-839 IAVTENMYWIKFC
+839 IAITQNMYWIKFC

-862 SGVILYD
+862 SGVTLYD
-869 QETIPVVKDG
+869 QETIPV
-879 EIGVGIESV
+879 I
-888 NTYYGLS
+888 
-895 ENMTERP
+895 
-902 AEFNYDTLSKAVIE
+902 
-916 NNGSKYVWS
+916 
-925 ADKVTYTKGDPQF
+925 
-938 TGIYCIGKCSDLTS
+938 
-952 VIEQYAT
+952 
-959 SLSYDRKPQEA
+959 
-970 DWIDTYPKVSQK
+970 
-982 GIYIWSRDKIVWKNG
+982 
-997 EISYSEPQL
+997 
-1006 VGYIAKDGDSSSSVT
+1006 KDGDSSSSVT
-1021 AGLYTT
+1021 VGLYTT

-1060 ENPGDWQ
+1060 ENPGGWQ

-1073 DADWTDMTT
+1073 DADWADMTT

-1088 GENGISFKAHKDAY
+1088 GENGISFKAHKDD
-1102 NVGGTAYEEIN
+1102 VN
-1113 LQEYVPIIKSGI
+1113 LQEYVPIVKSGI
-1125 DGLNGVTYMIDVSGM
+1125 PGLSGVTYMIDVSGM

-1162 KLYKKEGNEDYVLQE
+1162 KLYKKEGNKDYVLQK
-1177 TDGYECTVS
+1177 TDDYECTVS
-1186 QDPSDQTTT
+1186 QNPSDQTTT

-1208 IATSEIASKSATIKI
+1208 IAASEIASKSATIKI
-1223 IITTNPGGAFVCS
+1223 VITTNPGGAFVCS

-1247 GEAATGQP
+1247 GESATGQT

-1316 AGASYWQPFTI
+1316 AGSSYWQPFTI
-1327 NGNAFYDLLM
+1327 NDNAFYNLLM

-1349 EVVIFDGGTIVAGI
+1349 EVVIFDGGTIVAGM
-1363 TSSKTIDSKSD
+1363 TSGRNLTNSELPSD
-1374 LNGNVTKKGD
+1374 TKKGD

-1391 MQKEGDL
+1391 MQSDGDL
-1398 TSAPF
+1398 ASAPF
-1403 TVTDA
+1403 TVTNA
-1408 GVLKCQSAEGNSITL
+1408 GVLKCQGTSGNSITL
-1423 QDGTIYFNI
+1423 KDGTIWFVV
-1432 NGSVYH
+1432 NGKTYH

-1443 DKPDWINSNAADST
+1443 DKPDWINSDAADST

-1472 SQVGAFAIKDNKYYT
+1472 SQVGVFAIKDNKYYT

-1533 FTNGTKNMQGTVAT
+1533 FTNGTKNMQGTVAI
-1547 TGSVSVNTIPSQS
+1547 TGSVYVQTIPSQS
-1560 PSGEIGGTLNVIT
+1560 PSGEISGTLNVIT

-1582 KVDKPTGVFTY
+1582 KVDKPTGSFTY
-1593 YIADTSGSSSD
+1593 YIAGTSGSSSG

-1609 QIKQDGVT
+1609 RIRQDGVT
-1617 FNHNTNNGIYVMSA
+1617 FNSNTNNGIYVMSA
-1631 SDTEIPN
+1631 SDTESPN
-1638 LSSMLSSWRTNV
+1638 LSSTLSDWFINH
-1650 GTGIS
+1650 GTGSS
-1655 DVVYEIRNNNLTEGF
+1655 DVVYEIRNKNLTEHF
-1670 IS
+1670 LP

>member
-41 YVSKEDKDKWNNKA
+41 PVSKEDKDKWDNKA

-78 EGLDKKVKLI
+78 EDLDKKVKLI
-88 LYDLGFGDNIL
+88 LYDLGFGDNVL

-121 LSKYALKTDLDTIKN
+121 LSKYVLKTDLDTIKN

-149 NNIKVTGGKDYSIE
+149 NNIKTTGSKDYSIE
-163 SMEYKDNQLVLK
+163 SMTYDGEYLVLR

-180 TFTVSIASGNVDT
+180 QFTVAIASGSTPDI
-193 SKFVTKEQL
+193 SGFVTKSQL
-202 AAELTKYAEINK
+202 ASELTKYAEINK

-240 GGGGGNDG
+240 GGDGGTEG
-248 KDGGYYKQYFK
+248 KPGGYYKQYFK
-259 NNTSET
+259 NNRSET

-270 PTDGSAPSVESGWT
+270 PTDGSAPSAESGWT

-305 DGLYGHYMTPI
+305 DGLYGHYMNPI

-322 GDQGPAGSSGTGADT
+322 GDQGPQGPQGPAGSSGTGADT
-337 NDRDFRYYRTEKGH
+337 NDRDFCYYRTEKGH

-358 PDGDNYYDWKDNP
+358 PNGDNYYDWTDNP
-371 QGVGVDKET
+371 QGVGIDKET

-391 RIKIDGVW
+391 RIKTDGVW

-428 STGTPTEDPSSWYN
+428 STGAPISNPQTWYT

-511 NPTSSKKEDAYWHQ
+511 DPTSSETEDAYWHQ

-531 WSYYAKDGVVDAVII
+531 WSYYARDGVVDAVII

-555 YINPVTKLSKAYNAN
+555 YIDPVTKLSKAYNAN

-607 FTNDVVAVNFAEN
+607 FTNDAVAVNFDEN

-634 VGTPQDMTDQ
+634 TGTPSGSVSDQ
-644 NRYAEISFYGIS
+644 IRYAEISFYGIS
-656 NEGIQAEPGKNAVR
+656 NEGIQAEPG
-670 LDLDNE
+670 E
-676 NESVVCD
+676 
-683 KDGNVIGNIKGTS
+683 
-696 FHLYD
+696 
-701 GNTEVN
+701 
-707 EGAEYSL
+707 
-714 TYSNL
+714 
-719 ASQPT
+719 
-724 IDGNTIKNIVL
+724 
-735 NSGVG
+735 
-740 QNALN
+740 
-745 ASITVNATYNS
+745 
-756 ADYYATYTIS
+756 
-766 KVLPGNDGQSAVV
+766 PG
-779 YRLEPSTN
+779 EP
-787 AVKISSDGTISPNT
+787 G
-801 VSCKCYKQIG
+801 
-811 LNQAQEANNVSIFSK
+811 
-826 DNINDQ
+826 
-832 WAQLNGS
+832 
-839 IAVTENMYWIKFC
+839 
-852 AVEKN
+852 
-857 SNPND
+857 
-862 SGVILYD
+862 
-869 QETIPVVKDG
+869 
-879 EIGVGIESV
+879 
-888 NTYYGLS
+888 
-895 ENMTERP
+895 
-902 AEFNYDTLSKAVIE
+902 
-916 NNGSKYVWS
+916 
-925 ADKVTYTKGDPQF
+925 
-938 TGIYCIGKCSDLTS
+938 
-952 VIEQYAT
+952 
-959 SLSYDRKPQEA
+959 
-970 DWIDTYPKVSQK
+970 
-982 GIYIWSRDKIVWKNG
+982 
-997 EISYSEPQL
+997 
-1006 VGYIAKDGDSSSSVT
+1006 VT
-1021 AGLYTT
+1021 AGIYTT

-1033 QDGSFYPNEIGAIV
+1033 QDGSFYPNEIGVIV

-1060 ENPGDWQ
+1060 ENSGGWQ

-1088 GENGISFKAHKDAY
+1088 GENGISFKAHKDD
-1102 NVGGTAYEEIN
+1102 VN

-1149 TEGKYETDAKFTV
+1149 TEGTYETDAKFTV
-1162 KLYKKEGNEDYVLQE
+1162 KLYKKEGNEDYVLQN
-1177 TDGYECTVS
+1177 TDNYECTVS
-1186 QDPSDQTTT
+1186 QNPNDQTTT

-1208 IATSEIASKSATIKI
+1208 IAASEIASKSATIKI
-1223 IITTNPGGAFVCS
+1223 IITTDPGGAFVCS

-1316 AGASYWQPFTI
+1316 AGSSYWQPFTI
-1327 NGNAFYDLLM
+1327 NDNAFYNLLM

-1349 EVVIFDGGTIVAGI
+1349 EVVIFDGETIVAGI
-1363 TSSKTIDSKSD
+1363 TSGKTVDEKSD
-1374 LNGNVTKKGD
+1374 LYGKVNQNGKGN

-1391 MQKEGDL
+1391 MQNTGDL
-1398 TSAPF
+1398 TSAY
-1403 TVTDA
+1403 TTISNN
-1408 GVLKCQSAEGNSITL
+1408 GSIKLQNIEKGKYIYLDPENCNFKISGPTTI
-1423 QDGTIYFNI
+1423 QDGTDLPSNENRTDLVNFDYNVDADGLCSYVILKLQSQGLITLNPLTNNTTKSGINIYSFDETSKDHSNLTCDGIVFYDDLGKDVVAFASRPIPI
-1432 NGSVYH
+1432 NTDFAT
-1438 LGITN
+1438 ITN
-1443 DKPDWINSNAADST
+1443 GYNNKGLHMQRTVDGKTLFIIDSLP
-1457 ETWYQKRGSDTNLSF
+1457 KSDPCVDGALYSDQSGNL
-1472 SQVGAFAIKDNKYYT
+1472 
-1487 DATMKTPVS
+1487 
-1496 GTYYKKVDNSTIL
+1496 
-1509 YQVGIYTFLTYGY
+1509 
-1522 LFGVE
+1522 
-1527 VYNKAS
+1527 
-1533 FTNGTKNMQGTVAT
+1533 
-1547 TGSVSVNTIPSQS
+1547 
-1560 PSGEIGGTLNVIT
+1560 
-1573 TNKSWAKIS
+1573 KIS
-1582 KVDKPTGVFTY
+1582 MNN
-1593 YIADTSGSSSD
+1593 SGSGSF
-1604 SIPYT
+1604 
-1609 QIKQDGVT
+1609 G
-1617 FNHNTNNGIYVMSA
+1617 N
-1631 SDTEIPN
+1631 
-1638 LSSMLSSWRTNV
+1638 
-1650 GTGIS
+1650 
-1655 DVVYEIRNNNLTEGF
+1655 
-1670 IS
+1670 

>member
-1 MVDFNCCDHECVCQ
+1 MVDFNCCDHECVCR

-41 YVSKEDKDKWNNKA
+41 YASKEDKNNWNNKA
-55 NQDVVDLIKMMVEKH
+55 DKDLVDLIKVMVEKH
-70 EEKLDELE
+70 EERLDDLEDGLDE
-78 EGLDKKVKLI
+78 KIRLI
-88 LYDLGFGDNIL
+88 LYDLGFGDNLL
-99 AKYATIEYVNE
+99 AKYATIEYVND
-110 LVAKIK
+110 LIAKIK
-116 NDTAD
+116 NDEID
-121 LSKYALKTDLDTIKN
+121 LSKYALKSDLDSIKN
-136 DIQNKINNLTTEI
+136 DIQNKIDKLTNEI
-149 NNIKVTGGKDYSIE
+149 TNIKINGGKDYSIE
-163 SMEYKDNQLVLK
+163 SMTYDGEYLVLR

-180 TFTVSIASGNVDT
+180 QFTVAIASGPAPDI
-193 SKFVTKEQL
+193 SGFVTKSQL
-202 AAELTKYAEINK
+202 ASELTKYAEINK

-259 NNTSET
+259 NNRSET

-270 PTDGSAPSVESGWT
+270 PTDGSAPSAESGWT

-305 DGLYGHYMTPI
+305 DGLYGHYMNPI

-322 GDQGPAGSSGTGADT
+322 GDQGPQGPQGPAGSSGTGADT
-337 NDRDFRYYRTEKGH
+337 NDRDFCYYRTEKGH
-351 DIEGIQK
+351 DIEGVQK
-358 PDGDNYYDWKDNP
+358 PNGDNYYDWTDNP

-399 GEWIGPILWSHYG
+399 GEWIGPVLWSHYG

-419 GVEYIFTKT
+419 GIEYIFTKT
-428 STGTPTEDPSSWYN
+428 STGAPISNPQGWYN

-511 NPTSSKKEDAYWHQ
+511 DPTSSETEDAYWHQ

-555 YINPVTKLSKAYNAN
+555 YIDPVTKLSKAYNAN

-607 FTNDVVAVNFAEN
+607 FTNDAVAVNFAEN

-634 VGTPQDMTDQ
+634 TGTPSGSVSDQ
-644 NRYAEISFYGIS
+644 IRYAEISFYGIS

-683 KDGNVIGNIKGTS
+683 KNGNVIGSIKGTS

-724 IDGNTIKNIVL
+724 INGNTIKNIVL

-740 QNALN
+740 ENALN
-745 ASITVNATYNS
+745 ASITIKATYNS

-766 KVLPGNDGQSAVV
+766 KALPGNDGEPAVV

-787 AVKISSDGTISPNT
+787 AVKILSDGTISPNT

-811 LNQAQEANNVSIFSK
+811 LNQAQEADDVSIFSK

-832 WAQLNGS
+832 WTQLNGS
-839 IAVTENMYWIKFC
+839 IAITENMYWIKFC
-852 AVEKN
+852 AVKKN

-862 SGVILYD
+862 SGVTLYD
-869 QETIPVVKDG
+869 QETIPV
-879 EIGVGIESV
+879 I
-888 NTYYGLS
+888 
-895 ENMTERP
+895 
-902 AEFNYDTLSKAVIE
+902 
-916 NNGSKYVWS
+916 
-925 ADKVTYTKGDPQF
+925 
-938 TGIYCIGKCSDLTS
+938 
-952 VIEQYAT
+952 
-959 SLSYDRKPQEA
+959 
-970 DWIDTYPKVSQK
+970 
-982 GIYIWSRDKIVWKNG
+982 
-997 EISYSEPQL
+997 
-1006 VGYIAKDGDSSSSVT
+1006 KDGDSSSSVT
-1021 AGLYTT
+1021 VGLYTT

-1060 ENPGDWQ
+1060 QNSGGWQ

-1088 GENGISFKAHKDAY
+1088 GENGISFKAHKDD
-1102 NVGGTAYEEIN
+1102 VN

-1125 DGLNGVTYMIDVSGM
+1125 NGLSGVTYMIDVSGM

-1162 KLYKKEGNEDYVLQE
+1162 KLYKKEGNKDYVLQK
-1177 TDGYECTVS
+1177 TDDYECTVS
-1186 QDPSDQTTT
+1186 QNPSDQTTT

-1208 IATSEIASKSATIKI
+1208 IAASEIASKSATIKI

-1247 GEAATGQP
+1247 GEAATGQTF
-1255 LKGSPLRIRGTY
+1255 KGSPLRILDSWESG
-1267 DKNLAPYYDGKRD
+1267 KKYYDGKRD
-1280 AESGVFYQD
+1280 AENGVFYQD
-1289 IVLHNNMYYACINTQ
+1289 VVLYNNMYYACINTE
-1304 AGIDDNWQTDPG
+1304 AGESDQWKTQPST
-1316 AGASYWQPFTI
+1316 ASYWKVFAVTENFVADKI
-1327 NGNAFYDLLM
+1327 I
-1337 ANKAYIKELSSE
+1337 ANQAYIKELSSNE
-1349 EVVIFDGGTIVAGI
+1349 IVIFDGGTIVAGM
-1363 TSSKTIDSKSD
+1363 TSSKNPDSKSD
-1374 LNGNVTKKGD
+1374 LNGKVTNKGD
-1384 VRIWAGE
+1384 VRIWAGG
-1391 MQKEGDL
+1391 MQNEGDL

-1443 DKPDWINSNAADST
+1443 GKPDWINSNAADST

-1472 SQVGAFAIKDNKYYT
+1472 SQVGVFAIKDNKYYT

-1533 FTNGTKNMQGTVAT
+1533 FTNGTKNMQGTVAI
-1547 TGSVSVNTIPSQS
+1547 TGSVYVQTIPSQS
-1560 PSGEIGGTLNVIT
+1560 PSGEISGTLNVIT

-1582 KVDKPTGVFTY
+1582 KVDKPTGSFTY
-1593 YIADTSGSSSD
+1593 YIAGTSGSSSG

-1609 QIKQDGVT
+1609 LIRQDGVT
-1617 FNHNTNNGIYVMSA
+1617 FNSNTNNGIYVMSA
-1631 SDTEIPN
+1631 SDTESPN
-1638 LSSMLSSWRTNV
+1638 LSSTLSDWFINH
-1650 GTGIS
+1650 GTESS
-1655 DVVYEIRNNNLTEGF
+1655 DVVYEIRNKNLTEHF
-1670 IS
+1670 LP

>member
-1 MVDFNCCDHECVCQ
+1 MVDFNCCDHECACK
-15 HNGHLEAAQQYSSI
+15 HDGYLEAAQQYSCI
-29 LSKVMSKNADSE
+29 LSNMMSNNACGE
-41 YVSKEDKDKWNNKA
+41 PVSKEEKDKWNNKA

-88 LYDLGFGDNIL
+88 LYDLGFGDNVL

-116 NDTAD
+116 NETAD
-121 LSKYALKTDLDTIKN
+121 LSKYALKSDLDTIKN

-163 SMEYKDNQLVLK
+163 SMTYDGEYLVLR

-180 TFTVSIASGNVDT
+180 QFTVSIASGKNPDT
-193 SKFVTKEQL
+193 SGFVTKSQL
-202 AAELTKYAEINK
+202 ASELTKYAEINK

-259 NNTSET
+259 NNRSET

-270 PTDGSAPSVESGWT
+270 PTDGSAPSAESGWT

-291 SGEYTW
+291 PGEYTW
-297 MIQVFVSG
+297 MIQVFVSS

-322 GDQGPAGSSGTGADT
+322 GDQGPQGPQGPAGSSGTGADT
-337 NDRDFRYYRTEKGH
+337 NDRDFCYYRTEKGH
-351 DIEGIQK
+351 DIEGVQK
-358 PDGDNYYDWKDNP
+358 PNGDNYYDWTDNP

-399 GEWIGPILWSHYG
+399 GEWIGPVLWSHYG

-428 STGTPTEDPSSWYN
+428 STGAPISNPQGWYN

-511 NPTSSKKEDAYWHQ
+511 NPTSSETEDAYWHQ

-555 YINPVTKLSKAYNAN
+555 YIDPVTKLSKAYNAN

-607 FTNDVVAVNFAEN
+607 FTNDAVAVNFAEN

-627 AYYTLTL
+627 AYYILTL

-656 NEGIQAEPGKNAVR
+656 NEGIQAEPG
-670 LDLDNE
+670 E
-676 NESVVCD
+676 
-683 KDGNVIGNIKGTS
+683 DG
-696 FHLYD
+696 
-701 GNTEVN
+701 
-707 EGAEYSL
+707 
-714 TYSNL
+714 
-719 ASQPT
+719 
-724 IDGNTIKNIVL
+724 
-735 NSGVG
+735 
-740 QNALN
+740 
-745 ASITVNATYNS
+745 
-756 ADYYATYTIS
+756 
-766 KVLPGNDGQSAVV
+766 
-779 YRLEPSTN
+779 
-787 AVKISSDGTISPNT
+787 
-801 VSCKCYKQIG
+801 
-811 LNQAQEANNVSIFSK
+811 
-826 DNINDQ
+826 
-832 WAQLNGS
+832 
-839 IAVTENMYWIKFC
+839 
-852 AVEKN
+852 
-857 SNPND
+857 
-862 SGVILYD
+862 
-869 QETIPVVKDG
+869 
-879 EIGVGIESV
+879 
-888 NTYYGLS
+888 
-895 ENMTERP
+895 
-902 AEFNYDTLSKAVIE
+902 
-916 NNGSKYVWS
+916 
-925 ADKVTYTKGDPQF
+925 
-938 TGIYCIGKCSDLTS
+938 
-952 VIEQYAT
+952 
-959 SLSYDRKPQEA
+959 
-970 DWIDTYPKVSQK
+970 
-982 GIYIWSRDKIVWKNG
+982 
-997 EISYSEPQL
+997 
-1006 VGYIAKDGDSSSSVT
+1006 VT
-1021 AGLYTT
+1021 AGIYTT

-1060 ENPGDWQ
+1060 ENSGGWQ

-1088 GENGISFKAHKDAY
+1088 GENGISFKAHKDD
-1102 NVGGTAYEEIN
+1102 VN

-1125 DGLNGVTYMIDVSGM
+1125 PGLSGVTYMIDVSGM

-1162 KLYKKEGNEDYVLQE
+1162 KLYKKEGNEDYVLQK
-1177 TDGYECTVS
+1177 TDDYECTVS
-1186 QDPSDQTTT
+1186 QDPNDQTTT

-1208 IATSEIASKSATIKI
+1208 IAASEIASKSATIKI
-1223 IITTNPGGAFVCS
+1223 IITTNPGGAFICS

-1247 GEAATGQP
+1247 GEAATGQT

-1316 AGASYWQPFTI
+1316 AGSSYWQPFTI
-1327 NGNAFYDLLM
+1327 NDNAFYNLLM

-1349 EVVIFDGGTIVAGI
+1349 EVVIFDGETIVAGM

-1374 LNGNVTKKGD
+1374 LNGNVTNKGD

-1391 MQKEGDL
+1391 MQNAGDL
-1398 TSAPF
+1398 TSAYTTISNNGSIKLQNIEKGKYIYLDP
-1403 TVTDA
+1403 
-1408 GVLKCQSAEGNSITL
+1408 GNCNFKISGPTTI
-1423 QDGTIYFNI
+1423 QDGTDLPSNENRTDLVNFDYNVDQDGLCSYVILKLQSQGLITLNPLSNHTATSGINIYDVDENSKNHSNLTNDGIVFYDDYGKGIITFSSTQIPI
-1432 NGSVYH
+1432 NTDFAT
-1438 LGITN
+1438 ITN
-1443 DKPDWINSNAADST
+1443 SYNNKGLHMQRTVDGKTLFIIDNLP
-1457 ETWYQKRGSDTNLSF
+1457 KSDPGIDGALYSDQSGNL
-1472 SQVGAFAIKDNKYYT
+1472 
-1487 DATMKTPVS
+1487 
-1496 GTYYKKVDNSTIL
+1496 
-1509 YQVGIYTFLTYGY
+1509 
-1522 LFGVE
+1522 
-1527 VYNKAS
+1527 
-1533 FTNGTKNMQGTVAT
+1533 
-1547 TGSVSVNTIPSQS
+1547 
-1560 PSGEIGGTLNVIT
+1560 
-1573 TNKSWAKIS
+1573 KIS
-1582 KVDKPTGVFTY
+1582 
-1593 YIADTSGSSSD
+1593 I
-1604 SIPYT
+1604 
-1609 QIKQDGVT
+1609 
-1617 FNHNTNNGIYVMSA
+1617 NN
-1631 SDTEIPN
+1631 
-1638 LSSMLSSWRTNV
+1638 
-1650 GTGIS
+1650 
-1655 DVVYEIRNNNLTEGF
+1655 
-1670 IS
+1670 

>member
-1 MVDFNCCDHECVCQ
+1 MVDFDYCDHECACQ
-15 HNGHLEAAQQYSSI
+15 HNGHLEAAQQYSSL
-29 LSKVMSKNADSE
+29 LSKVMNKNADSE
-41 YVSKEDKDKWNNKA
+41 PVSKEDKDKWDNKA

-88 LYDLGFGDNIL
+88 LYDLGFGDNVL

-121 LSKYALKTDLDTIKN
+121 LSKYVLKTDLDTIKN

-149 NNIKVTGGKDYSIE
+149 NNIKTTGGKDYSIE

-180 TFTVSIASGNVDT
+180 TFTVSIVSSGNIDT

-259 NNTSET
+259 NNRSET

-270 PTDGSAPSVESGWT
+270 PTDGSAPSAESGWT

-322 GDQGPAGSSGTGADT
+322 GDQGPQGPQGPAGSSGTGADT
-337 NDRDFRYYRTEKGH
+337 NDRDFRYYRTEKGNG
-351 DIEGIQK
+351 IENIQK
-358 PDGDNYYDWKDNP
+358 PNGDNYYDWTDNP
-371 QGVGVDKET
+371 QGIGYVHNDNGTVT
-380 GVFYDNEWVCV
+380 FYDNEWVCV
-391 RIKIDGVW
+391 RIKTDGVW
-399 GEWIGPILWSHYG
+399 GEWIGPVLWSHYG

-428 STGTPTEDPSSWYN
+428 STGTPISDPHGWYN

-479 KNSGWFDDP
+479 KDSGWFDDP

-511 NPTSSKKEDAYWHQ
+511 SPTSSETEDAYWHQ

-555 YINPVTKLSKAYNAN
+555 YINPVTKLSKKYDAS
-570 VTVNMYNSGDTISK
+570 VTVNMFNSGDTITK
-584 TLQFVSFKKSDGTDM
+584 TLEFVSFKKSDGTDM

-607 FTNDVVAVNFAEN
+607 FTNDAVAVNFAEN

-634 VGTPQDMTDQ
+634 SGTPQDMTDQ
-644 NRYAEISFYGIS
+644 KRYAEISFYGIS
-656 NEGIQAEPGKNAVR
+656 NEGIQAEPG
-670 LDLDNE
+670 E
-676 NESVVCD
+676 
-683 KDGNVIGNIKGTS
+683 DG
-696 FHLYD
+696 
-701 GNTEVN
+701 
-707 EGAEYSL
+707 
-714 TYSNL
+714 
-719 ASQPT
+719 
-724 IDGNTIKNIVL
+724 
-735 NSGVG
+735 
-740 QNALN
+740 
-745 ASITVNATYNS
+745 
-756 ADYYATYTIS
+756 
-766 KVLPGNDGQSAVV
+766 
-779 YRLEPSTN
+779 
-787 AVKISSDGTISPNT
+787 
-801 VSCKCYKQIG
+801 
-811 LNQAQEANNVSIFSK
+811 
-826 DNINDQ
+826 
-832 WAQLNGS
+832 
-839 IAVTENMYWIKFC
+839 
-852 AVEKN
+852 
-857 SNPND
+857 
-862 SGVILYD
+862 
-869 QETIPVVKDG
+869 
-879 EIGVGIESV
+879 
-888 NTYYGLS
+888 
-895 ENMTERP
+895 
-902 AEFNYDTLSKAVIE
+902 
-916 NNGSKYVWS
+916 
-925 ADKVTYTKGDPQF
+925 
-938 TGIYCIGKCSDLTS
+938 
-952 VIEQYAT
+952 
-959 SLSYDRKPQEA
+959 
-970 DWIDTYPKVSQK
+970 
-982 GIYIWSRDKIVWKNG
+982 
-997 EISYSEPQL
+997 
-1006 VGYIAKDGDSSSSVT
+1006 VT
-1021 AGLYTT
+1021 AGIYTT

-1033 QDGSFYPNEIGAIV
+1033 QDGSFYPNEIGVSV

-1060 ENPGDWQ
+1060 ENSGGWQ

-1082 NTIQSQ
+1082 NAIQAQ
-1088 GENGISFKAHKDAY
+1088 GKNGISFKAHKDD
-1102 NVGGTAYEEIN
+1102 VN

-1125 DGLNGVTYMIDVSGM
+1125 DGLNGISYNIQVSD
-1140 TLSYGESHV
+1140 LNFSYKESEQD
-1149 TEGKYETDAKFTV
+1149 EGKYDISGQFTA
-1162 KLYKKEGNEDYVLQE
+1162 KLYKKEGNKDYALQLP
-1177 TDGYECTVS
+1177 DGYKCKVS
-1186 QDPSDQTTT
+1186 TIPAVNASIANVSSDGKGWTCRIAGRSISSSSLAIQVVINTQ
-1195 PDVTT
+1195 
-1200 NSDNWYCK
+1200 SD
-1208 IATSEIASKSATIKI
+1208 
-1223 IITTNPGGAFVCS
+1223 AFVDS
-1236 MVIPIS
+1236 IVIPIS

-1247 GEAATGQP
+1247 GEAATGQT

-1267 DKNLAPYYDGKRD
+1267 DKNLAPYYDGKRVSD
-1280 AESGVFYQD
+1280 QDGIFYQD

-1316 AGASYWQPFTI
+1316 AGSSYWQPFTI

-1337 ANKAYIKELSSE
+1337 ANKAYVKELSSE

-1363 TSSKTIDSKSD
+1363 TSGKGTSGSD
-1374 LNGNVTKKGD
+1374 LNGIVTNKGN
-1384 VRIWAGE
+1384 VRIWAGG
-1391 MQKEGDL
+1391 MQREGDL

-1403 TVTDA
+1403 TVTDT
-1408 GVLKCQSAEGNSITL
+1408 GVLTSGTTDKIILDN
-1423 QDGTIYFNI
+1423 GTIYFVV
-1432 NGSVYH
+1432 NGTKWK

-1443 DKPDWINSNAADST
+1443 NKPDWINEQGADQLISTYTLSGKTFTLNGSQIAKKDNIWYETAALTNRLNGFVYVAASGNNDILYKVGQHYVLLGDSVGNVGLYKKLTFQNGALQSCKIVGVCNNITATTAAGSGSFQINVGDSDWVEITRTTFDDSSQFAKCTYAGADHTGTATIIDKSTVQLSSDARLNGVYILSHSLTMAENAPYTSQWMA
-1457 ETWYQKRGSDTNLSF
+1457 GSDF
-1472 SQVGAFAIKDNKYYT
+1472 
-1487 DATMKTPVS
+1487 
-1496 GTYYKKVDNSTIL
+1496 
-1509 YQVGIYTFLTYGY
+1509 
-1522 LFGVE
+1522 
-1527 VYNKAS
+1527 
-1533 FTNGTKNMQGTVAT
+1533 
-1547 TGSVSVNTIPSQS
+1547 QS
-1560 PSGEIGGTLNVIT
+1560 
-1573 TNKSWAKIS
+1573 
-1582 KVDKPTGVFTY
+1582 
-1593 YIADTSGSSSD
+1593 
-1604 SIPYT
+1604 
-1609 QIKQDGVT
+1609 
-1617 FNHNTNNGIYVMSA
+1617 
-1631 SDTEIPN
+1631 
-1638 LSSMLSSWRTNV
+1638 
-1650 GTGIS
+1650 
-1655 DVVYEIRNNNLTEGF
+1655 YEIDTIDQNV
-1670 IS
+1670 

>member
-1 MVDFNCCDHECVCQ
+1 MVDFNCCDHECACR

-41 YVSKEDKDKWNNKA
+41 YVSKEDKDNWNNKA
-55 NQDVVDLIKMMVEKH
+55 DKDLVDLIKVMVEKH
-70 EEKLDELE
+70 EERLDDLE
-78 EGLDKKVKLI
+78 DNLDKKIKLI
-88 LYDLGFGDNIL
+88 LYDLGFGDNLL
-99 AKYATIEYVNE
+99 AKYATIEYVND
-110 LVAKIK
+110 LIAKIK
-116 NDTAD
+116 NDEID
-121 LSKYALKTDLDTIKN
+121 LSKYALKSDLDSIKN
-136 DIQNKINNLTTEI
+136 DIQNKIDKLTNEI
-149 NNIKVTGGKDYSIE
+149 TNIKINGGKDYSIE
-163 SMEYKDNQLVLK
+163 SMTYDGEYLVLR

-180 TFTVSIASGNVDT
+180 QFTVAIASGKNPDT
-193 SKFVTKEQL
+193 SGFVTKSQL
-202 AAELTKYAEINK
+202 ASELTKYSEINK

-240 GGGGGNDG
+240 GGGEGTEG
-248 KDGGYYKQYFK
+248 KPGGYYKQYFK
-259 NNTSET
+259 NNRSET

-270 PTDGSAPSVESGWT
+270 PTDGSAPSAESGWT

-322 GDQGPAGSSGTGADT
+322 GDQGPQGPQGPAGSSGTGADT

-351 DIEGIQK
+351 GIENIQK
-358 PDGDNYYDWKDNP
+358 PNGDNYYDWTDNP
-371 QGVGVDKET
+371 QGVGYVHNDNGT
-380 GVFYDNEWVCV
+380 VTFYDNEWVCV
-391 RIKIDGVW
+391 RIKTNGVW
-399 GEWIGPILWSHYG
+399 GEWIGPVLWSHYG

-428 STGTPTEDPSSWYN
+428 STGAPIEDPSSWYN

-479 KNSGWFDDP
+479 KDSGWFDDP

-511 NPTSSKKEDAYWHQ
+511 DPTSSETEDAYWHQ

-555 YINPVTKLSKAYNAN
+555 YIDPVTKLSKAYNAN
-570 VTVNMYNSGDTISK
+570 ITVNMYNSGDTISK

-607 FTNDVVAVNFAEN
+607 FTNDAVAVNFAEN

-634 VGTPQDMTDQ
+634 TGTPSGSVSDQ
-644 NRYAEISFYGIS
+644 IRYAEISFYGIS

-683 KDGNVIGNIKGTS
+683 KNGNVIGNIKGTS

-707 EGAEYSL
+707 EGAQYSL

-740 QNALN
+740 QSALN
-745 ASITVNATYNS
+745 ASITVKATYNS

-766 KVLPGNDGQSAVV
+766 KALPGNDGEPAVV

-787 AVKISSDGTISPNT
+787 AVKISSNGTISPNT

-811 LNQAQEANNVSIFSK
+811 LNQAQEADDVSIFSK

-839 IAVTENMYWIKFC
+839 IAITENMYWIKFC
-852 AVEKN
+852 AVKKN

-862 SGVILYD
+862 SGVTLYD

-879 EIGVGIESV
+879 
-888 NTYYGLS
+888 
-895 ENMTERP
+895 
-902 AEFNYDTLSKAVIE
+902 
-916 NNGSKYVWS
+916 
-925 ADKVTYTKGDPQF
+925 
-938 TGIYCIGKCSDLTS
+938 
-952 VIEQYAT
+952 
-959 SLSYDRKPQEA
+959 
-970 DWIDTYPKVSQK
+970 
-982 GIYIWSRDKIVWKNG
+982 
-997 EISYSEPQL
+997 
-1006 VGYIAKDGDSSSSVT
+1006 DSSSSVT
-1021 AGLYTT
+1021 VGLYTT

-1060 ENPGDWQ
+1060 ENPGGWQ

-1088 GENGISFKAHKDAY
+1088 GENGISFKAHKDD
-1102 NVGGTAYEEIN
+1102 VN
-1113 LQEYVPIIKSGI
+1113 LQEYVPIVKSGI
-1125 DGLNGVTYMIDVSGM
+1125 PGLSGVTYMIDVSGM

-1149 TEGKYETDAKFTV
+1149 TEGTYETDAKFTV
-1162 KLYKKEGNEDYVLQE
+1162 KLYKKEGNEDYVLQK
-1177 TDGYECTVS
+1177 TDDYECTVS
-1186 QDPSDQTTT
+1186 QNPSDQTTT

-1208 IATSEIASKSATIKI
+1208 IAASEITSKSATIKI

-1247 GEAATGQP
+1247 GEAATSQP

-1316 AGASYWQPFTI
+1316 AGSSYWQPFTI

-1337 ANKAYIKELSSE
+1337 ANKAYVKELSSE
-1349 EVVIFDGGTIVAGI
+1349 EVVIFDGGTIVAGM
-1363 TSSKTIDSKSD
+1363 TSGKGTSGSD
-1374 LNGNVTKKGD
+1374 LNGIVKNKGN
-1384 VRIWAGE
+1384 VRIWAGG
-1391 MQKEGDL
+1391 MQREGDL

-1408 GVLKCQSAEGNSITL
+1408 GVLTSGTTDKIILDN
-1423 QDGTIYFNI
+1423 GTIYFVV
-1432 NGSVYH
+1432 NGTKWK

-1443 DKPDWINSNAADST
+1443 NKPDWINEQGADQLLSTYTLSGKTFTLNGSQIAKKDNIWYETAALTNRLNGFVYVAASGNNDILYKVGQHYVLLGDSVGNVGLYKKLTFSNGALQSCKIVGVCNNITARTAAGSGSFQINVGDSDWVEIT
-1457 ETWYQKRGSDTNLSF
+1457 RTTLDDSSQFAKCTYAGADHTGTATIIDRSIVQLSSDARLHGVYILSHSLTMAENAPYTSQWMAGSDF
-1472 SQVGAFAIKDNKYYT
+1472 
-1487 DATMKTPVS
+1487 
-1496 GTYYKKVDNSTIL
+1496 
-1509 YQVGIYTFLTYGY
+1509 
-1522 LFGVE
+1522 
-1527 VYNKAS
+1527 
-1533 FTNGTKNMQGTVAT
+1533 
-1547 TGSVSVNTIPSQS
+1547 QS
-1560 PSGEIGGTLNVIT
+1560 
-1573 TNKSWAKIS
+1573 
-1582 KVDKPTGVFTY
+1582 
-1593 YIADTSGSSSD
+1593 
-1604 SIPYT
+1604 
-1609 QIKQDGVT
+1609 
-1617 FNHNTNNGIYVMSA
+1617 
-1631 SDTEIPN
+1631 
-1638 LSSMLSSWRTNV
+1638 
-1650 GTGIS
+1650 
-1655 DVVYEIRNNNLTEGF
+1655 YEIDTIDQNV
-1670 IS
+1670 

>member
-193 SKFVTKEQL
+193 SKFATKEQL

-270 PTDGSAPSVESGWT
+270 PTDGSAPSAESGWT

-297 MIQVFVSG
+297 MIQVFVSS

-322 GDQGPAGSSGTGADT
+322 GDQGPQGPQGPAGSSSTGADT

-358 PDGDNYYDWKDNP
+358 PDGDNYYDWADNP

-399 GEWIGPILWSHYG
+399 GEWIGPVLWSHYG

-428 STGTPTEDPSSWYN
+428 STGTPTDDPSSWYN
-442 NEQSKANGKDD
+442 NEQSKSNGKDD

-479 KNSGWFDDP
+479 NNSGWFDDP

-511 NPTSSKKEDAYWHQ
+511 NPTSSEKEDAYWHQ

-555 YINPVTKLSKAYNAN
+555 YINPVTKLSKKYDASI
-570 VTVNMYNSGDTISK
+570 TVNMFNSGDTITK
-584 TLQFVSFKKSDGTDM
+584 TLEFVSFKKSDGTDM

-607 FTNDVVAVNFAEN
+607 FTNDTVAVNFAEN

-634 VGTPQDMTDQ
+634 VGTPQDMADQ

-656 NEGIQAEPGKNAVR
+656 NEGIQAEPG
-670 LDLDNE
+670 E
-676 NESVVCD
+676 
-683 KDGNVIGNIKGTS
+683 DG
-696 FHLYD
+696 
-701 GNTEVN
+701 
-707 EGAEYSL
+707 
-714 TYSNL
+714 
-719 ASQPT
+719 
-724 IDGNTIKNIVL
+724 
-735 NSGVG
+735 
-740 QNALN
+740 
-745 ASITVNATYNS
+745 
-756 ADYYATYTIS
+756 
-766 KVLPGNDGQSAVV
+766 
-779 YRLEPSTN
+779 
-787 AVKISSDGTISPNT
+787 
-801 VSCKCYKQIG
+801 
-811 LNQAQEANNVSIFSK
+811 
-826 DNINDQ
+826 
-832 WAQLNGS
+832 
-839 IAVTENMYWIKFC
+839 
-852 AVEKN
+852 
-857 SNPND
+857 
-862 SGVILYD
+862 
-869 QETIPVVKDG
+869 
-879 EIGVGIESV
+879 
-888 NTYYGLS
+888 
-895 ENMTERP
+895 
-902 AEFNYDTLSKAVIE
+902 
-916 NNGSKYVWS
+916 
-925 ADKVTYTKGDPQF
+925 
-938 TGIYCIGKCSDLTS
+938 
-952 VIEQYAT
+952 
-959 SLSYDRKPQEA
+959 
-970 DWIDTYPKVSQK
+970 
-982 GIYIWSRDKIVWKNG
+982 
-997 EISYSEPQL
+997 
-1006 VGYIAKDGDSSSSVT
+1006 VT
-1021 AGLYTT
+1021 AGIYTT

-1033 QDGSFYPNEIGAIV
+1033 QDGSFYPNEIGVSV
-1047 RWGEG
+1047 RWGKG

-1060 ENPGDWQ
+1060 ENSGGWQ

-1073 DADWTDMTT
+1073 DADWKDMTT

-1088 GENGISFKAHKDAY
+1088 GENGISFKAHKDD
-1102 NVGGTAYEEIN
+1102 VN

-1560 PSGEIGGTLNVIT
+1560 PSGEIGGTLDVNT
-1573 TNKSWAKIS
+1573 TNKTWAKIS

-1609 QIKQDGVT
+1609 RIKQDGVT

>member
-1 MVDFNCCDHECVCQ
+1 MVDFNCCDHECACR

-41 YVSKEDKDKWNNKA
+41 YVSKEDKDNWNNKA
-55 NQDVVDLIKMMVEKH
+55 DKDLVDLIKVMVEKH
-70 EEKLDELE
+70 EERLDDLE
-78 EGLDKKVKLI
+78 DNLDKKIKLI
-88 LYDLGFGDNIL
+88 LYDLGFGDNLL
-99 AKYATIEYVNE
+99 AKYATIEYVND
-110 LVAKIK
+110 LIAKIK
-116 NDTAD
+116 NDEID
-121 LSKYALKTDLDTIKN
+121 LSKYALKSDLDSIKN
-136 DIQNKINNLTTEI
+136 DIQNKIDKLTTEI
-149 NNIKVTGGKDYSIE
+149 TNIKINGGKDYSIE
-163 SMEYKDNQLVLK
+163 SMTYDGEYLVLR

-180 TFTVSIASGNVDT
+180 QFTVAIASGPAPDI
-193 SKFVTKEQL
+193 SGFVTKSQL
-202 AAELTKYAEINK
+202 ASELTKYAEINK

-270 PTDGSAPSVESGWT
+270 PTDGSAPSAESGWT
-284 ENAVNRK
+284 ENAVNRRP
-291 SGEYTW
+291 GEYTW

-322 GDQGPAGSSGTGADT
+322 GDPGPAGSGGTGADT
-337 NDRDFRYYRTEKGH
+337 NDRDFCYYRTEKGN
-351 DIEGIQK
+351 DIKNIQK
-358 PDGDNYYDWKDNP
+358 PDGDNYYDWTDNP
-371 QGVGVDKET
+371 QGVGYVHNDNGT
-380 GVFYDNEWVCV
+380 VTFYDNEWMCV
-391 RIKIDGVW
+391 RVKTNGVW
-399 GEWIGPILWSHYG
+399 GEWIGPVLWSHYG

-428 STGTPTEDPSSWYN
+428 STGAPIEDPSSWYN

-511 NPTSSKKEDAYWHQ
+511 DPTSSETEDAYWHQ

-555 YINPVTKLSKAYNAN
+555 YIDPVTKLSKAYNAN
-570 VTVNMYNSGDTISK
+570 ITVNMYNSGDTISK

-607 FTNDVVAVNFAEN
+607 FTNDAVAVNFAEN

-634 VGTPQDMTDQ
+634 TGTPSGSVSDQ
-644 NRYAEISFYGIS
+644 IRYAEISFYGIS

-683 KDGNVIGNIKGTS
+683 KNGNVIGNIKGTS

-724 IDGNTIKNIVL
+724 IDGNAIKNIVL

-740 QNALN
+740 QNDLN
-745 ASITVNATYNS
+745 ASITVKATYNS

-766 KVLPGNDGQSAVV
+766 KALPGNDGEPAVV

-787 AVKISSDGTISPNT
+787 AVKISSDGTISPNA

-811 LNQAQEANNVSIFSK
+811 LNQAQEADDVSIFSK

-839 IAVTENMYWIKFC
+839 IAITQNMYWIKFC
-852 AVEKN
+852 AVKKN

-862 SGVILYD
+862 SGVTLYD
-869 QETIPVVKDG
+869 QETIPV
-879 EIGVGIESV
+879 I
-888 NTYYGLS
+888 
-895 ENMTERP
+895 
-902 AEFNYDTLSKAVIE
+902 
-916 NNGSKYVWS
+916 
-925 ADKVTYTKGDPQF
+925 
-938 TGIYCIGKCSDLTS
+938 
-952 VIEQYAT
+952 
-959 SLSYDRKPQEA
+959 
-970 DWIDTYPKVSQK
+970 
-982 GIYIWSRDKIVWKNG
+982 
-997 EISYSEPQL
+997 
-1006 VGYIAKDGDSSSSVT
+1006 KDGDSSSSVT
-1021 AGLYTT
+1021 VGLYTT

-1060 ENPGDWQ
+1060 ENSGGWQ

-1088 GENGISFKAHKDAY
+1088 GENGISFKAHKDD
-1102 NVGGTAYEEIN
+1102 VN
-1113 LQEYVPIIKSGI
+1113 LQEYVPIVKSGI
-1125 DGLNGVTYMIDVSGM
+1125 PGLSGVTYMIDVSGM

-1162 KLYKKEGNEDYVLQE
+1162 KLYKKEGNKDYVLQK
-1177 TDGYECTVS
+1177 TDDYECTVS
-1186 QDPSDQTTT
+1186 QNPSDQTTT

-1208 IATSEIASKSATIKI
+1208 IAASEIASKSATIKI

-1247 GEAATGQP
+1247 GEAAAGQTF
-1255 LKGSPLRIRGTY
+1255 KGSPLRILDSWESG
-1267 DKNLAPYYDGKRD
+1267 KKYYDGKRD
-1280 AESGVFYQD
+1280 AENGIFYQD
-1289 IVLHNNMYYACINTQ
+1289 VVLYNNMYYACINTE
-1304 AGIDDNWQTDPG
+1304 AGESDQWKTTPS
-1316 AGASYWQPFTI
+1316 AASYWKVFAVTENFVADKI
-1327 NGNAFYDLLM
+1327 I
-1337 ANKAYIKELSSE
+1337 ANQAYIKELSSNE
-1349 EVVIFDGGTIVAGI
+1349 IVIFDGEEIVAGM
-1363 TSSKTIDSKSD
+1363 TSGRNLTNSELPSGI
-1374 LNGNVTKKGD
+1374 KKGD
-1384 VRIWAGE
+1384 VRIWAGG

-1403 TVTDA
+1403 TITDA
-1408 GVLKCQSAEGNSITL
+1408 GVLTSGTTNKIVLDN
-1423 QDGTIYFNI
+1423 GTIYFII
-1432 NGSVYH
+1432 NGKTWH
-1438 LGITN
+1438 LGVTN
-1443 DKPDWINSNAADST
+1443 DKPDWINSDAADST
-1457 ETWYQKRGSDTNLSF
+1457 ETWYQKSGSDTNLSF
-1472 SQVGAFAIKDNKYYT
+1472 SQVGVFAIKDNKYYT

-1527 VYNKAS
+1527 IYNKAS
-1533 FTNGTKNMQGTVAT
+1533 FTNGTKNMQGTVAI
-1547 TGSVSVNTIPSQS
+1547 TGSVYVQTIPSQS
-1560 PSGEIGGTLNVIT
+1560 PSGEISGTLNVIT

-1582 KVDKPTGVFTY
+1582 KVDKPTGSFTY
-1593 YIADTSGSSSD
+1593 YIAGTSGSSSG

-1609 QIKQDGVT
+1609 RIRQNGVT
-1617 FNHNTNNGIYVMSA
+1617 FNSNTNNGIYVMSA
-1631 SDTEIPN
+1631 SDTESPN
-1638 LSSMLSSWRTNV
+1638 LSSTLSDWFINH
-1650 GTGIS
+1650 GTGSS
-1655 DVVYEIRNNNLTEGF
+1655 DVVYEIRNKNLTEHF
-1670 IS
+1670 LP

>member
-121 LSKYALKTDLDTIKN
+121 LSKYVLKADLDTIKN

-163 SMEYKDNQLVLK
+163 SFNYNSANGQLVLK

-180 TFTVSIASGNVDT
+180 EFTVSIVADGNVDT

-240 GGGGGNDG
+240 GGEGGNDG

-270 PTDGSAPSVESGWT
+270 PTDGSAPSSESGWT

-291 SGEYTW
+291 PGEYTW

-322 GDQGPAGSSGTGADT
+322 GDRGPQGPQGPAGSSGTGADT

-358 PDGDNYYDWKDNP
+358 PDGDNYYDWTDNP

-391 RIKIDGVW
+391 RIKTDGVW
-399 GEWIGPILWSHYG
+399 GEWIGPVLWSHYG

-419 GVEYIFTKT
+419 GVEYIFAKT
-428 STGTPTEDPSSWYN
+428 STGTPGSDPQTWYN

-479 KNSGWFDDP
+479 KDSGWFDDP

-511 NPTSSKKEDAYWHQ
+511 DPTSSEKEDAYWHQ

-555 YINPVTKLSKAYNAN
+555 YINPVTKLSKKYDAS
-570 VTVNMYNSGDTISK
+570 VTVNMFNSGDTITK
-584 TLQFVSFKKSDGTDM
+584 TLEFVSFKKSDGTDM

-607 FTNDVVAVNFAEN
+607 FTNDAVAVNFAEN

-644 NRYAEISFYGIS
+644 KRYAEISFYGIS

-683 KDGNVIGNIKGTS
+683 KNGNVIGNIKGTS

-740 QNALN
+740 ENALN
-745 ASITVNATYNS
+745 ASITVKATYNS

-766 KVLPGNDGQSAVV
+766 KALPGNDGEPAVV

-811 LNQAQEANNVSIFSK
+811 LNQAYEADDVSIFSK

-839 IAVTENMYWIKFC
+839 IVITENMYWIKFC
-852 AVEKN
+852 AVKKN

-862 SGVILYD
+862 SRVTLYD

-879 EIGVGIESV
+879 
-888 NTYYGLS
+888 
-895 ENMTERP
+895 
-902 AEFNYDTLSKAVIE
+902 
-916 NNGSKYVWS
+916 
-925 ADKVTYTKGDPQF
+925 
-938 TGIYCIGKCSDLTS
+938 
-952 VIEQYAT
+952 
-959 SLSYDRKPQEA
+959 
-970 DWIDTYPKVSQK
+970 
-982 GIYIWSRDKIVWKNG
+982 
-997 EISYSEPQL
+997 
-1006 VGYIAKDGDSSSSVT
+1006 DSSSSVT
-1021 AGLYTT
+1021 VGLYTT

-1033 QDGSFYPNEIGAIV
+1033 QDGSFYPNNIGAIV

-1060 ENPGDWQ
+1060 ENSGGWQ

-1073 DADWTDMTT
+1073 DTDWTDMTT

-1088 GENGISFKAHKDAY
+1088 GENGISFKAHKDD
-1102 NVGGTAYEEIN
+1102 VN

-1125 DGLNGVTYMIDVSGM
+1125 DGLNGISYNIQVSD
-1140 TLSYGESHV
+1140 LNFSYKES
-1149 TEGKYETDAKFTV
+1149 EQDKGKYDISGQFTA
-1162 KLYKKEGNEDYVLQE
+1162 KLYKKEGNKDYALQLP
-1177 TDGYECTVS
+1177 DGYKCNVS
-1186 QDPSDQTTT
+1186 TIPVVNASIADVSSDGKGWTCRIAGKNISSSSLAIQVVINTQ
-1195 PDVTT
+1195 
-1200 NSDNWYCK
+1200 SD
-1208 IATSEIASKSATIKI
+1208 
-1223 IITTNPGGAFVCS
+1223 AFVDS
-1236 MVIPIS
+1236 VVIPIS

-1247 GEAATGQP
+1247 GEAATGQT
-1255 LKGSPLRIRGTY
+1255 LKGSPLRILDSWESG
-1267 DKNLAPYYDGKRD
+1267 KKYYDGKRD
-1280 AESGVFYQD
+1280 AENGVFYQD
-1289 IVLHNNMYYACINTQ
+1289 VVLYNNMYYVCINTE
-1304 AGIDDNWQTDPG
+1304 AGESDQWKTTPS
-1316 AGASYWQPFTI
+1316 AASYWKVFAVTENFVADKI
-1327 NGNAFYDLLM
+1327 I
-1337 ANKAYIKELSSE
+1337 ANQAYIKELSSNE
-1349 EVVIFDGGTIVAGI
+1349 IVIFDGGTIVAGM
-1363 TSSKTIDSKSD
+1363 TSSKAIDSKSD

-1384 VRIWAGE
+1384 VRIWAGG
-1391 MQKEGDL
+1391 MQNEGDL

-1423 QDGTIYFNI
+1423 QNGTIYFNI

-1443 DKPDWINSNAADST
+1443 NKPDWINSDAADST
-1457 ETWYQKRGSDTNLSF
+1457 ETWYQKSGSDTNLNF
-1472 SQVGAFAIKDNKYYT
+1472 SQVGTFAIKDNKYYT

-1496 GTYYKKVDNSTIL
+1496 GTYYKKIHAGALL
-1509 YQVGIYTFLTYGY
+1509 YNIGSYTYLTYGSI
-1522 LFGVE
+1522 FGVE
-1527 VYNKAS
+1527 LYNKAS
-1533 FTNGTKNMQGTVAT
+1533 FTNGSKTIIGLVTI
-1547 TGSVSVNTIPSQS
+1547 TGAVSVNTIPS
-1560 PSGEIGGTLNVIT
+1560 ENGGTLNVDT
-1573 TNKSWAKIS
+1573 SNKTWAKIS
-1582 KVDKPTGVFTY
+1582 KADKPTGSFTY
-1593 YIADTSGSSSD
+1593 YIADQRNSSSD
-1604 SIPYT
+1604 PVPYT
-1609 QIKQDGVT
+1609 NIKSDNIT
-1617 FNHNTNNGIYVMSA
+1617 FNYNTNAGIYVISA

-1638 LSSMLSSWRTNV
+1638 LSFKLSGWIQNI
-1650 GTGIS
+1650 GTGS
-1655 DVVYEIRNNNLTEGF
+1655 SNNVYEIRNIDLN
-1670 IS
+1670 